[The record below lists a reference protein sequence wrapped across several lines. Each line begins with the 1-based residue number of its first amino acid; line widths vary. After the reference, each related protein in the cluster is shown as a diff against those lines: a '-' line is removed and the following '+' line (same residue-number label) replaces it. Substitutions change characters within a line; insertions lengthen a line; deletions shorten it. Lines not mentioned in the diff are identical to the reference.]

1 MYTKISSGK
10 EHRRHRARRVSVL
23 LVVLALLFTMLPT
36 GLYTVAGAA
45 EATETARPEPTPEPP
60 ADDTTDDPANGTTDD
75 PADGTTDG
83 TTDDPA
89 DGTTDDPADGTTD
102 DPADGTTDD
111 PADDI
116 TDRAAPTATAVTV
129 TCYAAVDGGW
139 KQVGTVQTDK
149 IDSNSTRY
157 YIMAAELDGIY
168 GEYGFSSANY
178 SGELFFPHTDGRNAD
193 TLWADA
199 APKKNTDGAWRI
211 PLSKQGPIYLY
222 YLPGNTVGT
231 PSYFTGSKAKTDP
244 TMLEDNMFYTIT
256 VEDDLNR
263 VYQEPPAP
271 KIAFHGEN
279 VSITLNT
286 VSSMAWD
293 AMDGLTGKP
302 LELGPTKQT
311 ETSVTYTIVEISQPV
326 VFYPHTDTLVIKYE
340 AEPDGWQHKIGQFE
354 PSVQAP
360 QQSAMV
366 KGKKTLLVEPG
377 DGDYTLLAP
386 DVDRIAVTITGA
398 NNHTMFYSFAG
409 WKVVSAAGSPVLPAG
424 TVLTADDLNA
434 YAGSDGVIL
443 LQAVWSGV
451 DSHNRPNTVH
461 FFLHLNGEIRGS
473 VDDGVQWEDQKDYTP
488 ALHTT
493 RMLGADNIPAEYSN
507 KNAEGVVKP
516 LVARATNGDNA
527 YAVDDTIRNM
537 VNNPVQGGRLE
548 DLPNEETIFAYLRA
562 HSDTITMKVDG
573 VKIPAEMLNSDYFQ
587 IRWNMVKFEHSDG
600 WHIDGVLV
608 AKRTRFFVTKTFA
621 GDAEAI
627 KQVRDKFLI
636 TVSHTENGSSVTDFT
651 LVPQPAKE
659 VTEQGKRG
667 YTRYDAE
674 TDTYTWEV
682 PAQQRRDYT
691 IKETGHTLQ
700 GDKWRVN
707 NRYLIRNHPQGLSGG
722 YQDYPEE
729 SGITITAVAY
739 GNDVP
744 NTAVQTVA
752 LQNIYVGI
760 GTLTV
765 KTQDSITGNGLAK
778 VEYKLSR
785 PGGAEVVLYRKP
797 NTTLYSVVQEEGYTE
812 QIADCKIIAD
822 ASGFFTIR
830 LEEGT
835 YTLTETLPTGYFGP
849 GTVQVTVVQNTGG
862 NISYHAE
869 AKALPE
875 GITPSTGSW
884 LQNADADNVVILNV
898 PRMLISVTAR
908 SSWPATGDKLP
919 VTVELWRD
927 GAPLPG
933 DAYTV
938 ELNKENEWQYTWENL
953 PLFTDGTVADYTLR
967 EIEIGDTYRD
977 PGVAEDGF
985 ADYLVT
991 YAKALYRQAEDKEYR
1006 EEHWWQKADGTQC
1019 FAREAL
1025 LVVNNEGIRGEIA
1038 FEKVD
1043 EKGYPL
1049 KGAEFTLYADVECTK
1064 RLATATSDENGDVQF
1079 EDKWPAGTYY
1089 LRETTAP
1096 VGYTAAELTWTVKIA
1111 AGKATVSTPGG
1122 TTVTEV
1128 KNTSRLRLKLRV
1140 LGQLGEEL
1148 PGAVLWV
1155 TRDNGSPMLYKTDEA
1170 GAALLEQMPA
1180 GDYIIQLAGTPT
1192 GYVPEDSAPNLKA
1205 EYGTLTYL
1213 DTANTAWQL
1222 EQCEGEEYTYLLTLK
1237 LKELHILPSTGGTGT
1252 VPFTLAGA
1260 ALMAVAVLLPS
1271 RKKVK

>member
-1 MYTKISSGK
+1 MHTKISSGK

-45 EATETARPEPTPEPP
+45 EATETAPPEPIPEPIPEPTPEPP
-60 ADDTTDDPANGTTDD
+60 ADD
-75 PADGTTDG
+75 
-83 TTDDPA
+83 
-89 DGTTDDPADGTTD
+89 TTD

-129 TCYAAVDGGW
+129 TCYAAVDGDW

-149 IDSNSTRY
+149 IDSDSTRY

-168 GEYGFSSANY
+168 GEYGFSSAEY
-178 SGELFFPHTDGRNAD
+178 KGELFFPHTDNNGID
-193 TLWADA
+193 KLWADA
-199 APKKNTDGAWRI
+199 LPQKNTDGTWRI
-211 PLSKQGPIYLY
+211 PLSTQGPIYLY
-222 YLPGNTVGT
+222 YLPGNTVGS
-231 PSYFTGSKAKTDP
+231 PGYFDSSKSKTDAA
-244 TMLEDNMFYTIT
+244 MLAANMFYTVQ

-302 LELGPTKQT
+302 LKLEPTKQT

-386 DVDRIAVTITGA
+386 DIDRIEVKLTGEKA
-398 NNHTMFYSFAG
+398 NDRSLFYSFLG
-409 WKVVSAAGSPVLPAG
+409 WRVANITEEVLLQPG
-424 TVLTADDLNA
+424 TKLTAADLQH
-434 YAGSDGVIL
+434 YTGSDGEVTL
-443 LQAVWSGV
+443 RAKWSGE
-451 DSHNRPNTVH
+451 DKLKRPITTY

-573 VKIPAEMLNSDYFQ
+573 VEIPAEMLNSDYFQ

-608 AKRTRFFVTKTFA
+608 AKRTRFFVAKTFA

-651 LVPQPAKE
+651 LVPQPAKA
-659 VTEQGKRG
+659 VTEQGKLG

-674 TDTYTWEV
+674 ADTYTWEV

-729 SGITITAVAY
+729 SGITITAAAY

-835 YTLTETLPTGYFGP
+835 YTLTEVLPTGYFGP
-849 GTVQVTVVQNTGG
+849 GTVQVTVAQNTGG

-927 GAPLPG
+927 GAPLTG

-1049 KGAEFTLYADVECTK
+1049 KGAEFTLYADAECTK

-1111 AGKATVSTPGG
+1111 AGKATISTPGG

-1128 KNTSRLRLKLRV
+1128 KNTSRLRLKLKV
-1140 LGQLGEEL
+1140 LGPLGEEL
-1148 PGAVLWV
+1148 PGAVLRV
-1155 TRDNGSPMLYKTDEA
+1155 TRDNGSPMLYKTNEA

-1260 ALMAVAVLLPS
+1260 ALMAVAVLLPG

>member
-1 MYTKISSGK
+1 MHTKISSGK
-10 EHRRHRARRVSVL
+10 EHRRHRARRASVL

-36 GLYTVAGAA
+36 GLYTVADAAPAEEEPALVPAPEEALPEPEDSMTKEEETDEQPA
-45 EATETARPEPTPEPP
+45 EAQP
-60 ADDTTDDPANGTTDD
+60 AEDKA
-75 PADGTTDG
+75 
-83 TTDDPA
+83 
-89 DGTTDDPADGTTD
+89 
-102 DPADGTTDD
+102 
-111 PADDI
+111 
-116 TDRAAPTATAVTV
+116 RAAAATVE
-129 TCYAAVDGGW
+129 CYAARDGIW
-139 KQVGTVQTDK
+139 YPVTTVQTAAQYADGSGK
-149 IDSNSTRY
+149 LRY
-157 YIMAAELDGIY
+157 YITAAELEEVY
-168 GEYGFSSANY
+168 GAYGFKAANY
-178 SGELFFPHTDGRNAD
+178 HGERFFPHTDSYDPNKM
-193 TLWADA
+193 WADA
-199 APKKNTDGAWRI
+199 APIKSEDGGWQI
-211 PLSKQGPIYLY
+211 PLSHRTEIRLY
-222 YLPGNTVGT
+222 YLPANKEGAE
-231 PSYFTGSKAKTDP
+231 SYFLDKKELSNETLLA
-244 TMLEDNMFYTIT
+244 ENMFYTVT

-293 AMDGLTGKP
+293 AMDGLTGTH
-302 LELGPTKQT
+302 LELEPTKQT
-311 ETSVTYTIVEISQPV
+311 ETSVTYTIEKISQPV

-386 DVDRIAVTITGA
+386 DIDRIEVKLTGEKA
-398 NNHTMFYSFAG
+398 NNRSLFYSFLG
-409 WKVVSAAGSPVLPAG
+409 WRVANITEEVLLQPG
-424 TVLTADDLNA
+424 TKLTAADLQH
-434 YAGSDGVIL
+434 YTGSDGEVTL
-443 LQAVWSGV
+443 RAKWSGE
-451 DSHNRPNTVH
+451 DKLKRPITTH

-488 ALHTT
+488 ALYTI

-573 VKIPAEMLNSDYFQ
+573 VEIPAEMLNSDYFQ

-651 LVPQPAKE
+651 LVPQPAKA
-659 VTEQGKRG
+659 VTEQGKLG

-674 TDTYTWEV
+674 ADTYTWEV

-1019 FAREAL
+1019 FAWEAL

-1049 KGAEFTLYADVECTK
+1049 KGAEFTLYADAECTK

-1111 AGKATVSTPGG
+1111 AGKATISTPGG

-1128 KNTSRLRLKLRV
+1128 KNTSRLRLKLKV
-1140 LGQLGEEL
+1140 LGPLGEEL
-1148 PGAVLWV
+1148 PGAVLRV
-1155 TRDNGSPMLYKTDEA
+1155 TRDNGSPMLYKTNEA

-1260 ALMAVAVLLPS
+1260 ALMAVAVLLPG

>member
-1 MYTKISSGK
+1 MHTKISSGK
-10 EHRRHRARRVSVL
+10 EHRRHRARRASVL

-36 GLYTVAGAA
+36 GLYTVADAAPAEEEPALVPAPEEALPEPEDSMTKEEETDEQPA
-45 EATETARPEPTPEPP
+45 EAQP
-60 ADDTTDDPANGTTDD
+60 AEDKA
-75 PADGTTDG
+75 
-83 TTDDPA
+83 
-89 DGTTDDPADGTTD
+89 
-102 DPADGTTDD
+102 
-111 PADDI
+111 
-116 TDRAAPTATAVTV
+116 RAAAATVE
-129 TCYAAVDGGW
+129 CYAARDGIW
-139 KQVGTVQTDK
+139 YPVTTVQTAAQYADGSGK
-149 IDSNSTRY
+149 LRY
-157 YIMAAELDGIY
+157 YITAAELEEVY
-168 GEYGFSSANY
+168 GAYGFKAANY
-178 SGELFFPHTDGRNAD
+178 HGERFFPHTDSYDPNKM
-193 TLWADA
+193 WAGA
-199 APKKNTDGAWRI
+199 APIKSEDGGWQI
-211 PLSKQGPIYLY
+211 PLSHRTEIRLY
-222 YLPGNTVGT
+222 YLPANKEGAE
-231 PSYFTGSKAKTDP
+231 SYFLDKKELSNETLLA
-244 TMLEDNMFYTIT
+244 ENMFYTVT

-293 AMDGLTGKP
+293 AMDGLTGTH
-302 LELGPTKQT
+302 LELEPTKQT
-311 ETSVTYTIVEISQPV
+311 ETSVTYTIEKISQPV

-386 DVDRIAVTITGA
+386 DIDRIEVKLTGEKA
-398 NNHTMFYSFAG
+398 NNRSLFYSFLG
-409 WKVVSAAGSPVLPAG
+409 WRVANITEEVLLQPG
-424 TVLTADDLNA
+424 TKLTAADLQH
-434 YAGSDGVIL
+434 YTGSDGEVTL
-443 LQAVWSGV
+443 RAKWSGE
-451 DSHNRPNTVH
+451 DKLKRPITTH

-488 ALHTT
+488 ALYTI

-573 VKIPAEMLNSDYFQ
+573 VEIPAEMLNSDYFQ

-608 AKRTRFFVTKTFA
+608 AKRARFFVAKTFA

-651 LVPQPAKE
+651 LVPQPAKA
-659 VTEQGKRG
+659 VTEQGKLG

-674 TDTYTWEV
+674 ADTYTWEV

-729 SGITITAVAY
+729 SGITITAAAY

-835 YTLTETLPTGYFGP
+835 YTLTEVLPTGYFGP
-849 GTVQVTVVQNTGG
+849 GTVQVTVAQNTGG

-927 GAPLPG
+927 GAPLTG

-1049 KGAEFTLYADVECTK
+1049 KGAEFTLYADAECTK

-1111 AGKATVSTPGG
+1111 AGKATISTPGG

-1128 KNTSRLRLKLRV
+1128 KNTSRLRLKLKV
-1140 LGQLGEEL
+1140 LGPLGEEL
-1148 PGAVLWV
+1148 PGAVLRV
-1155 TRDNGSPMLYKTDEA
+1155 TRDNGSPMLYKTNEA

-1222 EQCEGEEYTYLLTLK
+1222 EQCKGEEYTYLLTLE
-1237 LKELHILPSTGGTGT
+1237 LKELHILPSTGGAGT

-1260 ALMAVAVLLPS
+1260 ALMAVAVLLPG

>member
-1 MYTKISSGK
+1 MHTKISSGK
-10 EHRRHRARRVSVL
+10 EHRRHRARRASVL

-36 GLYTVAGAA
+36 GLYTVADAAPAEEEPALVPAPEEALPEPEDSMTKEEETDEQPA
-45 EATETARPEPTPEPP
+45 EAQP
-60 ADDTTDDPANGTTDD
+60 AEDKA
-75 PADGTTDG
+75 
-83 TTDDPA
+83 
-89 DGTTDDPADGTTD
+89 
-102 DPADGTTDD
+102 
-111 PADDI
+111 
-116 TDRAAPTATAVTV
+116 RAAAATVE
-129 TCYAAVDGGW
+129 CYAARDGIW
-139 KQVGTVQTDK
+139 YPVTTVQTAAQYADGSGK
-149 IDSNSTRY
+149 LRY
-157 YIMAAELDGIY
+157 YITAAELEEVY
-168 GEYGFSSANY
+168 GAYGFKAANY
-178 SGELFFPHTDGRNAD
+178 HGERFFPHTDSYDPNKM
-193 TLWADA
+193 WAGA
-199 APKKNTDGAWRI
+199 APIKSEDGGWQI
-211 PLSKQGPIYLY
+211 PLSHRTEIRLY
-222 YLPGNTVGT
+222 YLPANKEGAE
-231 PSYFTGSKAKTDP
+231 SYFLDKKELSNETLLA
-244 TMLEDNMFYTIT
+244 ENMFYTVT

-293 AMDGLTGKP
+293 AMDGLTGTH
-302 LELGPTKQT
+302 LELEPTKQT
-311 ETSVTYTIVEISQPV
+311 ETSVTYTIEKISQPV

-386 DVDRIAVTITGA
+386 DIDRIEVKLTGEKA
-398 NNHTMFYSFAG
+398 NNRSLFYSFLG
-409 WKVVSAAGSPVLPAG
+409 WRVANITEEVLLQPG
-424 TVLTADDLNA
+424 TKLTAADLQH
-434 YAGSDGVIL
+434 YTGSDGEVTL
-443 LQAVWSGV
+443 RAKWSGE
-451 DSHNRPNTVH
+451 DKLKRPITTH

-488 ALHTT
+488 ALYTI

-573 VKIPAEMLNSDYFQ
+573 VEIPAEMLNSDYFQ

-608 AKRTRFFVTKTFA
+608 AKRTRFFVAKTFA

-651 LVPQPAKE
+651 LVPQPAKA
-659 VTEQGKRG
+659 VTEQGKLG

-674 TDTYTWEV
+674 ADTYTWEV

-729 SGITITAVAY
+729 SGITITAAAY

-835 YTLTETLPTGYFGP
+835 YTLTEVLPTGYFGP
-849 GTVQVTVVQNTGG
+849 GTVQVTVAQNTGG

-927 GAPLPG
+927 GAPLTG

-1049 KGAEFTLYADVECTK
+1049 KGAEFTLYADAECTK

-1111 AGKATVSTPGG
+1111 AGKATISTPGG

-1128 KNTSRLRLKLRV
+1128 KNTSRLRLKLKV
-1140 LGQLGEEL
+1140 LGPLGEEL
-1148 PGAVLWV
+1148 PGAVLRV
-1155 TRDNGSPMLYKTDEA
+1155 TRDNGSPMLYKTNEA

-1260 ALMAVAVLLPS
+1260 ALMAVAVLLPG

>member
-1 MYTKISSGK
+1 MHTKISSGK

-36 GLYTVAGAA
+36 GLYTVADAAPAEEEPALVPAPEEALPEPEDSMTKEEETDEQPA
-45 EATETARPEPTPEPP
+45 EAQP
-60 ADDTTDDPANGTTDD
+60 AEDKA
-75 PADGTTDG
+75 
-83 TTDDPA
+83 
-89 DGTTDDPADGTTD
+89 
-102 DPADGTTDD
+102 
-111 PADDI
+111 
-116 TDRAAPTATAVTV
+116 RAAAATVE
-129 TCYAAVDGGW
+129 CYAARDGIW
-139 KQVGTVQTDK
+139 YPVTTVQTAAQYADGSGK
-149 IDSNSTRY
+149 LRY
-157 YIMAAELDGIY
+157 YITAAELEEVY
-168 GEYGFSSANY
+168 GAYGFKAANY
-178 SGELFFPHTDGRNAD
+178 HGERFFPHTDSYDPNKM
-193 TLWADA
+193 WAGA
-199 APKKNTDGAWRI
+199 APIKSEDGGWQI
-211 PLSKQGPIYLY
+211 PLSHRTEIRLY
-222 YLPGNTVGT
+222 YLPANKEGAE
-231 PSYFTGSKAKTDP
+231 SYFLDKKELSNETLLA
-244 TMLEDNMFYTIT
+244 ENMFYTVT

-293 AMDGLTGKP
+293 AMDGLTGTH
-302 LELGPTKQT
+302 LELEPTKQT
-311 ETSVTYTIVEISQPV
+311 ETSVTYTIEKISQPV

-386 DVDRIAVTITGA
+386 DIDRIEVKLTGEKA
-398 NNHTMFYSFAG
+398 NNRSLFYSFLG
-409 WKVVSAAGSPVLPAG
+409 WRVANITEEVLLQPG
-424 TVLTADDLNA
+424 TKLTAADLQH
-434 YAGSDGVIL
+434 YTGSDGEVTL
-443 LQAVWSGV
+443 RAKWSGE
-451 DSHNRPNTVH
+451 DKLKRPITTH

-488 ALHTT
+488 ALYTI

-573 VKIPAEMLNSDYFQ
+573 VEIPAEMLNSDYFQ

-651 LVPQPAKE
+651 LVPQPAKA
-659 VTEQGKRG
+659 VTEQGKLG

-674 TDTYTWEV
+674 ADTYTWEV

-1049 KGAEFTLYADVECTK
+1049 KGAEFTLYADAECTK

-1111 AGKATVSTPGG
+1111 AGKATISTPGG

-1128 KNTSRLRLKLRV
+1128 KNTSRLRQKLKV
-1140 LGQLGEEL
+1140 LGPLGEEL
-1148 PGAVLWV
+1148 PGAVLRV
-1155 TRDNGSPMLYKTDEA
+1155 TRDNGSPMLYKTNEA

-1260 ALMAVAVLLPS
+1260 ALMAVAVLLPG

>member
-1 MYTKISSGK
+1 MHTKISSGK
-10 EHRRHRARRVSVL
+10 EHRRHRARRASVL

-36 GLYTVAGAA
+36 GLYTVADAAPAEEEPALVPAPEEALPEPEDSMTKEEETDEQPA
-45 EATETARPEPTPEPP
+45 EAQP
-60 ADDTTDDPANGTTDD
+60 AEDKA
-75 PADGTTDG
+75 
-83 TTDDPA
+83 
-89 DGTTDDPADGTTD
+89 
-102 DPADGTTDD
+102 
-111 PADDI
+111 
-116 TDRAAPTATAVTV
+116 RAAAATVE
-129 TCYAAVDGGW
+129 CYAARDGIW
-139 KQVGTVQTDK
+139 YPVTTVQTAAQYADGSGK
-149 IDSNSTRY
+149 LRY
-157 YIMAAELDGIY
+157 YITAAELEEVY
-168 GEYGFSSANY
+168 GAYGFKAANY
-178 SGELFFPHTDGRNAD
+178 HGERFFPHTDSYDPNKM
-193 TLWADA
+193 WAGA
-199 APKKNTDGAWRI
+199 APIKSEDGGWQI
-211 PLSKQGPIYLY
+211 PLSHRTEIRLY
-222 YLPGNTVGT
+222 YLPANKEGAE
-231 PSYFTGSKAKTDP
+231 SYFLDKKELSNETLLA
-244 TMLEDNMFYTIT
+244 ENMFYTVT

-293 AMDGLTGKP
+293 AMDGLTGTH
-302 LELGPTKQT
+302 LELEPTKQT
-311 ETSVTYTIVEISQPV
+311 ETSVTYTIEKISQPV

-386 DVDRIAVTITGA
+386 DIDRIEVKLTGEKA
-398 NNHTMFYSFAG
+398 NNRSLFYSFLG
-409 WKVVSAAGSPVLPAG
+409 WRVANITEEVLLQPG
-424 TVLTADDLNA
+424 TKLTAADLQH
-434 YAGSDGVIL
+434 YTGSDGEVTL
-443 LQAVWSGV
+443 RAKWSGE
-451 DSHNRPNTVH
+451 DKLKRPITTH

-488 ALHTT
+488 ALYTI

-573 VKIPAEMLNSDYFQ
+573 VEIPAEMLNSDYFQ

-651 LVPQPAKE
+651 LVPQPAKA
-659 VTEQGKRG
+659 VTEQGKLG

-674 TDTYTWEV
+674 ADTYTWEV

-1049 KGAEFTLYADVECTK
+1049 KGAEFTLYADAECTK

-1111 AGKATVSTPGG
+1111 AGKATISTPGG

-1128 KNTSRLRLKLRV
+1128 KNTSRLRLKLKV
-1140 LGQLGEEL
+1140 LGPLGEEL
-1148 PGAVLWV
+1148 PGAVLRV
-1155 TRDNGSPMLYKTDEA
+1155 TRDNGSPMLYKTNEA

-1205 EYGTLTYL
+1205 KYGTLTYL

-1260 ALMAVAVLLPS
+1260 ALMAVAVLLPG

>member
-1 MYTKISSGK
+1 MHTKISSGK
-10 EHRRHRARRVSVL
+10 EHRRHRVRRVSVL

-36 GLYTVAGAA
+36 GLYTVADAAPAEEEPALVPAPKEALPEPEDSMTKEEETDEQPA
-45 EATETARPEPTPEPP
+45 EAQP
-60 ADDTTDDPANGTTDD
+60 AEDKA
-75 PADGTTDG
+75 
-83 TTDDPA
+83 
-89 DGTTDDPADGTTD
+89 
-102 DPADGTTDD
+102 
-111 PADDI
+111 
-116 TDRAAPTATAVTV
+116 RAAAATVE
-129 TCYAAVDGGW
+129 CYAARDGIW
-139 KQVGTVQTDK
+139 YPVTTVQTAAQYADGSGK
-149 IDSNSTRY
+149 LRY
-157 YIMAAELDGIY
+157 YITAAELEEVY
-168 GEYGFSSANY
+168 GAYGFKAANY
-178 SGELFFPHTDGRNAD
+178 HGERFFPHTDSYDPNKM
-193 TLWADA
+193 WAGA
-199 APKKNTDGAWRI
+199 APIKSEDGGWQI
-211 PLSKQGPIYLY
+211 PLSHRTEIRLY
-222 YLPGNTVGT
+222 YLPANKEGAE
-231 PSYFTGSKAKTDP
+231 SYFLDKKELSNETLLA
-244 TMLEDNMFYTIT
+244 ENMFYTVT

-293 AMDGLTGKP
+293 AMDGLTGTH
-302 LELGPTKQT
+302 LELEPTKQT
-311 ETSVTYTIVEISQPV
+311 ETSVTYTIEKISQPV

-386 DVDRIAVTITGA
+386 DIDRIEVKLTGEKA
-398 NNHTMFYSFAG
+398 NNRSLFYSFLG
-409 WKVVSAAGSPVLPAG
+409 WRVANITEEVLLQPG
-424 TVLTADDLNA
+424 TKLTAADLQH
-434 YAGSDGVIL
+434 YTGSDGEVTL
-443 LQAVWSGV
+443 RAKWSGE
-451 DSHNRPNTVH
+451 DKLKRPITTH

-488 ALHTT
+488 ALYTI

-573 VKIPAEMLNSDYFQ
+573 VEIPAEMLNSDYFQ

-651 LVPQPAKE
+651 LVPQPAKA
-659 VTEQGKRG
+659 VTEQGKLG

-674 TDTYTWEV
+674 ADTYTWEV

-1049 KGAEFTLYADVECTK
+1049 KGAEFTLYADAECTK

-1111 AGKATVSTPGG
+1111 AGKATISTPGG

-1128 KNTSRLRLKLRV
+1128 KNTSRLRLKLKV
-1140 LGQLGEEL
+1140 LGPLGEEL
-1148 PGAVLWV
+1148 PGAVLRV
-1155 TRDNGSPMLYKTDEA
+1155 TRDNGSPMLYKTNEA

-1237 LKELHILPSTGGTGT
+1237 LKELHILPSTGGAGT

-1260 ALMAVAVLLPS
+1260 ALMAVAVLLPG

>member
-1 MYTKISSGK
+1 MHTKISSGK
-10 EHRRHRARRVSVL
+10 EHRRHRARRASVL

-36 GLYTVAGAA
+36 GLYTVADAAPAEEEPALVPAPEEALPEPEDSMTKEEETDEQPA
-45 EATETARPEPTPEPP
+45 EAQP
-60 ADDTTDDPANGTTDD
+60 AEDKA
-75 PADGTTDG
+75 
-83 TTDDPA
+83 
-89 DGTTDDPADGTTD
+89 
-102 DPADGTTDD
+102 
-111 PADDI
+111 
-116 TDRAAPTATAVTV
+116 RAAAATVE
-129 TCYAAVDGGW
+129 CYAARDGIW
-139 KQVGTVQTDK
+139 YPVTTVQTAAQYADGSGK
-149 IDSNSTRY
+149 LRY
-157 YIMAAELDGIY
+157 YITAAELEEVY
-168 GEYGFSSANY
+168 GAYGFKAANY
-178 SGELFFPHTDGRNAD
+178 HGERFFPHTDSYDPNNM
-193 TLWADA
+193 WADA
-199 APKKNTDGAWRI
+199 APIKSEDGGWQI
-211 PLSKQGPIYLY
+211 PLSHRTEIRLY
-222 YLPGNTVGT
+222 YLPANEEGAE
-231 PSYFTGSKAKTDP
+231 SYFLDKKELSDETLLA
-244 TMLEDNMFYTIT
+244 ENMFYTVT

-293 AMDGLTGKP
+293 AMDGLTGTH
-302 LELGPTKQT
+302 LELEPTKQT
-311 ETSVTYTIVEISQPV
+311 ETSVTYTIEKISQPV

-386 DVDRIAVTITGA
+386 DIDRIEVKLTGEKA
-398 NNHTMFYSFAG
+398 NNRSLFYSFLG
-409 WKVVSAAGSPVLPAG
+409 WRVANITEEVLLQPG
-424 TVLTADDLNA
+424 TKLTAADLQH
-434 YAGSDGVIL
+434 YTGSDGEVTL
-443 LQAVWSGV
+443 RAKWSGE
-451 DSHNRPNTVH
+451 DKLKRPITTH

-488 ALHTT
+488 ALYTI

-573 VKIPAEMLNSDYFQ
+573 VEIPAEMLNSDYFQ

-651 LVPQPAKE
+651 LVPQPAKA
-659 VTEQGKRG
+659 VTEQGKLG

-674 TDTYTWEV
+674 ADTYTWEV

-927 GAPLPG
+927 GAPLTG

-1049 KGAEFTLYADVECTK
+1049 KGAEFTLYADAECTK

-1111 AGKATVSTPGG
+1111 AGKATISTPGG

-1128 KNTSRLRLKLRV
+1128 KNTSRLRLKLKV
-1140 LGQLGEEL
+1140 LGPLGEEL
-1148 PGAVLWV
+1148 PGAVLRV
-1155 TRDNGSPMLYKTDEA
+1155 TRDNGSPMLYKTNEA

-1237 LKELHILPSTGGTGT
+1237 LKELHILPSTGGAGT

-1260 ALMAVAVLLPS
+1260 ALMAVAVLLPG

>member
-1 MYTKISSGK
+1 MHTKISSGK
-10 EHRRHRARRVSVL
+10 EHRQHRARRVSVL

-36 GLYTVAGAA
+36 GLYTVADAAPAEEEPALVPAPEEALPEPEDSMTKEEEMDEQPA
-45 EATETARPEPTPEPP
+45 EAQP
-60 ADDTTDDPANGTTDD
+60 AEDKA
-75 PADGTTDG
+75 
-83 TTDDPA
+83 
-89 DGTTDDPADGTTD
+89 
-102 DPADGTTDD
+102 
-111 PADDI
+111 
-116 TDRAAPTATAVTV
+116 RAAAATVE
-129 TCYAAVDGGW
+129 CYAARDGIW
-139 KQVGTVQTDK
+139 YPVTTVQTAAQYTDGSGK
-149 IDSNSTRY
+149 LRY
-157 YIMAAELDGIY
+157 YITAAELEEVY
-168 GEYGFSSANY
+168 GAYGFKAANY
-178 SGELFFPHTDGRNAD
+178 HGERFFPHTDSYDPNKM
-193 TLWADA
+193 WAGA
-199 APKKNTDGAWRI
+199 APIKSEDGGWQI
-211 PLSKQGPIYLY
+211 PLSHRTEIRLY
-222 YLPGNTVGT
+222 YLPANKEGAE
-231 PSYFTGSKAKTDP
+231 SYFLDKKELSNETLLA
-244 TMLEDNMFYTIT
+244 ENMFYTVT

-293 AMDGLTGKP
+293 AMDGLTGTH
-302 LELGPTKQT
+302 LELEPTKQT
-311 ETSVTYTIVEISQPV
+311 ETSVTYTIEKISQPV

-386 DVDRIAVTITGA
+386 DIDRIEVKLTGEKA
-398 NNHTMFYSFAG
+398 NNRSLFYSFLG
-409 WKVVSAAGSPVLPAG
+409 WRVANITEEVLLQPG
-424 TVLTADDLNA
+424 TKLTAADLQH
-434 YAGSDGVIL
+434 YTGSDGEVTL
-443 LQAVWSGV
+443 RAKWSGE
-451 DSHNRPNTVH
+451 DKLKRPITTH

-516 LVARATNGDNA
+516 LAARATNGDNA

-573 VKIPAEMLNSDYFQ
+573 VEIPAEMLNSDYFQ

-608 AKRTRFFVTKTFA
+608 AKRARFFVAKTFA

-651 LVPQPAKE
+651 LVPQPAKA
-659 VTEQGKRG
+659 VTEQGKLG

-674 TDTYTWEV
+674 ADTYTWEV

-729 SGITITAVAY
+729 SGITITAAAY

-835 YTLTETLPTGYFGP
+835 YTLTEVLPTGYFGP
-849 GTVQVTVVQNTGG
+849 GTVQVTVAQNTGG

-927 GAPLPG
+927 GAPLTG

-1049 KGAEFTLYADVECTK
+1049 KGAEFTLYADAECTK

-1111 AGKATVSTPGG
+1111 AGKATISTPGG

-1128 KNTSRLRLKLRV
+1128 KNTSRLRLKLKV
-1140 LGQLGEEL
+1140 LGPLGEEL
-1148 PGAVLWV
+1148 PGAVLRV
-1155 TRDNGSPMLYKTDEA
+1155 TRDNGSPMLYKTNEA

-1260 ALMAVAVLLPS
+1260 ALMAVAVLLPG

>member
-1 MYTKISSGK
+1 MHTKISSGK
-10 EHRRHRARRVSVL
+10 EHRRRRARRASAL
-23 LVVLALLFTMLPT
+23 MVVLALLFTMVPT
-36 GLYTVAGAA
+36 GFATVAGAA
-45 EATETARPEPTPEPP
+45 EATETAPSEPPAAPPEPTPEPTPEPP
-60 ADDTTDDPANGTTDD
+60 TDD
-75 PADGTTDG
+75 PADDPADDP
-83 TTDDPA
+83 TDDPA
-89 DGTTDDPADGTTD
+89 DDPTDDATDDPA
-102 DPADGTTDD
+102 DD

-116 TDRAAPTATAVTV
+116 TDRAAPTATAVAV
-129 TCYAAVDGGW
+129 TCYAAVDGNW
-139 KQVGTVQTDK
+139 KQVGTVQTDQ
-149 IDSNSTRY
+149 IDSSGRY
-157 YIMAAELDGIY
+157 YIMAAALDGIY
-168 GEYGFSSANY
+168 GEYGFSSAEY
-178 SGELFFPHTDGRNAD
+178 KGERFFPHTDDNSINK
-193 TLWADA
+193 LWADA
-199 APKKNTDGAWRI
+199 VPQQNTDGTWRI
-211 PLSKQGPIYLY
+211 PLSRRGPIYLY
-222 YLPGNTVGT
+222 YLPGNTVGS
-231 PSYFTGSKAKTDP
+231 PGYFDSSKSKTDAA
-244 TMLEDNMFYTIT
+244 MLAANMFYTVQ

-302 LELGPTKQT
+302 LKLEPTKQT

-386 DVDRIAVTITGA
+386 DIDRIEVKLTGEKA
-398 NNHTMFYSFAG
+398 NDRSLFYSFLG
-409 WKVVSAAGSPVLPAG
+409 WRVANITEEVLLQPG
-424 TVLTADDLNA
+424 TKLTAADLQH
-434 YAGSDGVIL
+434 YTGSDGEVTL
-443 LQAVWSGV
+443 RAKWSGE
-451 DSHNRPNTVH
+451 DKLKRPITTY

-573 VKIPAEMLNSDYFQ
+573 VEIPAEMLNSDYFQ

-608 AKRTRFFVTKTFA
+608 AKRTRFFVAKTFA

-651 LVPQPAKE
+651 LVPQPAKA
-659 VTEQGKRG
+659 VTEQGKLG

-674 TDTYTWEV
+674 ADTYTWEV
-682 PAQQRRDYT
+682 PAQQRWDYT

-729 SGITITAVAY
+729 SGITITAAAY

-835 YTLTETLPTGYFGP
+835 YTLTEVLPTGYFGP
-849 GTVQVTVVQNTGG
+849 GTVQVTVAQNTGG

-927 GAPLPG
+927 GAPLTG

-1049 KGAEFTLYADVECTK
+1049 KGAEFTLYADAECTK

-1111 AGKATVSTPGG
+1111 AGKATISTPGG
-1122 TTVTEV
+1122 TTVTEG
-1128 KNTSRLRLKLRV
+1128 KNTSRLRLKLKV
-1140 LGQLGEEL
+1140 LGPLGEEL
-1148 PGAVLWV
+1148 PGAVLRV
-1155 TRDNGSPMLYKTDEA
+1155 TRDNGSPMLYKTNEA

-1260 ALMAVAVLLPS
+1260 ALMAVAVLLPG

>member
-1 MYTKISSGK
+1 MHTKISSGK
-10 EHRRHRARRVSVL
+10 EHRRHRARRASVL

-36 GLYTVAGAA
+36 GLYTVADAAPAEEEPALVPAPEEALPEPEDSMTKEEETDEQPA
-45 EATETARPEPTPEPP
+45 EAQP
-60 ADDTTDDPANGTTDD
+60 AEDKA
-75 PADGTTDG
+75 
-83 TTDDPA
+83 
-89 DGTTDDPADGTTD
+89 
-102 DPADGTTDD
+102 
-111 PADDI
+111 
-116 TDRAAPTATAVTV
+116 RAAAATVE
-129 TCYAAVDGGW
+129 CYAARDGIW
-139 KQVGTVQTDK
+139 YPVTTVQTGAQYADGSGK
-149 IDSNSTRY
+149 LRY
-157 YIMAAELDGIY
+157 YITAAELEEVY
-168 GEYGFSSANY
+168 GAYGFKAANY
-178 SGELFFPHTDGRNAD
+178 HGERFFPHTDSYDPNKM
-193 TLWADA
+193 WAGA
-199 APKKNTDGAWRI
+199 APIKSEDGGWQI
-211 PLSKQGPIYLY
+211 PLSHRTEIRLY
-222 YLPGNTVGT
+222 YLPANKEGAE
-231 PSYFTGSKAKTDP
+231 SYFLDKKELSNETLLA
-244 TMLEDNMFYTIT
+244 ENMFYTVT

-293 AMDGLTGKP
+293 AMDGLTGTH
-302 LELGPTKQT
+302 LELEPTKQT
-311 ETSVTYTIVEISQPV
+311 ETSVTYTIEKISQPV

-386 DVDRIAVTITGA
+386 DIDRIEVKLTGEKA
-398 NNHTMFYSFAG
+398 NNRSLFYSFLG
-409 WKVVSAAGSPVLPAG
+409 WRVANITEEVLLQPG
-424 TVLTADDLNA
+424 TKLTAADLQH
-434 YAGSDGVIL
+434 YTGSDGEVTL
-443 LQAVWSGV
+443 RAKWSGE
-451 DSHNRPNTVH
+451 DKLKRPITTH

-488 ALHTT
+488 ALYTI

-573 VKIPAEMLNSDYFQ
+573 VEIPAEMLNSDYFQ

-651 LVPQPAKE
+651 LVPQPAKA
-659 VTEQGKRG
+659 VTEQGKLG

-674 TDTYTWEV
+674 ADTYTWEV

-729 SGITITAVAY
+729 SGITITAAAY

-835 YTLTETLPTGYFGP
+835 YTLTEVLPTGYFGP
-849 GTVQVTVVQNTGG
+849 GTVQVTVAQNTGG

-927 GAPLPG
+927 GAPLTG

-1049 KGAEFTLYADVECTK
+1049 KGAEFTLYADAECTK

-1111 AGKATVSTPGG
+1111 AGKATISTPGG

-1128 KNTSRLRLKLRV
+1128 KNTSRLRLKLKV
-1140 LGQLGEEL
+1140 LGPLGEEL
-1148 PGAVLWV
+1148 PGAVLRV
-1155 TRDNGSPMLYKTDEA
+1155 TRDNGSPMLYKTNEA
-1170 GAALLEQMPA
+1170 SAALLEQMPA

-1222 EQCEGEEYTYLLTLK
+1222 EQCKGEEYTYLLTLE

-1260 ALMAVAVLLPS
+1260 ALMAVAVLLPG

>member
-1 MYTKISSGK
+1 MHTKISSGK

-36 GLYTVAGAA
+36 GLYTVADAAPAEEEPALVPAPEEALPEPEDSMTKEEETDEQPA
-45 EATETARPEPTPEPP
+45 EAQP
-60 ADDTTDDPANGTTDD
+60 AEDKA
-75 PADGTTDG
+75 
-83 TTDDPA
+83 
-89 DGTTDDPADGTTD
+89 
-102 DPADGTTDD
+102 
-111 PADDI
+111 
-116 TDRAAPTATAVTV
+116 RAAAATVE
-129 TCYAAVDGGW
+129 CYAARDGIW
-139 KQVGTVQTDK
+139 YPVTTVQTTAQYTDGSGK
-149 IDSNSTRY
+149 LRY
-157 YIMAAELDGIY
+157 YITAAELEEVY
-168 GEYGFSSANY
+168 SVYGFKAANY
-178 SGELFFPHTDGRNAD
+178 HGERFFPHTDSYDPNKM
-193 TLWADA
+193 WADA
-199 APKKNTDGAWRI
+199 APIKSEDGGWQI
-211 PLSKQGPIYLY
+211 PLSHRTEIWLY
-222 YLPGNTVGT
+222 YLPANEEGAE
-231 PSYFTGSKAKTDP
+231 SYFLDKKELSDETLLA
-244 TMLEDNMFYTIT
+244 ENMFYTVT
-256 VEDDLNR
+256 VKDDLNR

-293 AMDGLTGKP
+293 AMDGLTGTH
-302 LELGPTKQT
+302 LELEPTKQT
-311 ETSVTYTIVEISQPV
+311 ETSVTYTIGEISQPV

-386 DVDRIAVTITGA
+386 DIDRIEVKLTGEKA
-398 NNHTMFYSFAG
+398 NNRSLFYSFLG
-409 WKVVSAAGSPVLPAG
+409 WRVANITEEVLLQPG
-424 TVLTADDLNA
+424 TKLTAADLQH
-434 YAGSDGVIL
+434 YTGSDGEVTL
-443 LQAVWSGV
+443 RAKWSGE
-451 DSHNRPNTVH
+451 DKLKRPITTH

-488 ALHTT
+488 ALYTT

-537 VNNPVQGGRLE
+537 VNNPVQDGRLE

-573 VKIPAEMLNSDYFQ
+573 VEIPAEMLNSDYFQ

-651 LVPQPAKE
+651 LVPQPAKA
-659 VTEQGKRG
+659 VTEQGKLG

-674 TDTYTWEV
+674 ADTYTWEV

-752 LQNIYVGI
+752 LQNRYVGI

-785 PGGAEVVLYRKP
+785 PDGAEVALYRKP

-849 GTVQVTVVQNTGG
+849 GTVQVTVAQNTGG

-1049 KGAEFTLYADVECTK
+1049 KGTEFTLYADAECTK

-1111 AGKATVSTPGG
+1111 AGKATISTPGG

-1128 KNTSRLRLKLRV
+1128 KNTSRLRLKLKV
-1140 LGQLGEEL
+1140 LGPLGEEL
-1148 PGAVLWV
+1148 PGAVLRV
-1155 TRDNGSPMLYKTDEA
+1155 TRDNGSPMLYKTNEA

-1205 EYGTLTYL
+1205 EYGTLTCL

-1222 EQCEGEEYTYLLTLK
+1222 EQREGEEYTYLLTLE

-1260 ALMAVAVLLPS
+1260 ALMAVAVLLPG

>member
-1 MYTKISSGK
+1 MHTKISSGK
-10 EHRRHRARRVSVL
+10 EHRRHRARRASVL

-36 GLYTVAGAA
+36 GLYTVADAAPAEEEPALVPAPEEALPEPEDSMTKEEETDEQPA
-45 EATETARPEPTPEPP
+45 EAQP
-60 ADDTTDDPANGTTDD
+60 AEDKA
-75 PADGTTDG
+75 
-83 TTDDPA
+83 
-89 DGTTDDPADGTTD
+89 
-102 DPADGTTDD
+102 
-111 PADDI
+111 
-116 TDRAAPTATAVTV
+116 RAAAATVE
-129 TCYAAVDGGW
+129 CYAARDGIW
-139 KQVGTVQTDK
+139 YPVTTVQTAAQYADGSGK
-149 IDSNSTRY
+149 LRY
-157 YIMAAELDGIY
+157 YITAAELEEVY
-168 GEYGFSSANY
+168 GAYGFKAANY
-178 SGELFFPHTDGRNAD
+178 HGERFFPHTDSYDPNKM
-193 TLWADA
+193 WAGA
-199 APKKNTDGAWRI
+199 APIKSEDGGWQI
-211 PLSKQGPIYLY
+211 PLSHRTEIRLY
-222 YLPGNTVGT
+222 YLPANKEGAE
-231 PSYFTGSKAKTDP
+231 SYFLDKKELSNETLLA
-244 TMLEDNMFYTIT
+244 ENMFYTVT

-293 AMDGLTGKP
+293 AMDGLTGTH
-302 LELGPTKQT
+302 LELEPTKQT
-311 ETSVTYTIVEISQPV
+311 ETSVTYTIEKISQPV

-386 DVDRIAVTITGA
+386 DIDRIEVKLTGEKA
-398 NNHTMFYSFAG
+398 NNRSLFYSFLG
-409 WKVVSAAGSPVLPAG
+409 WRVANITEEVLLQPG
-424 TVLTADDLNA
+424 TKLTAADLQH
-434 YAGSDGVIL
+434 YTGSDGEVTL
-443 LQAVWSGV
+443 RAKWSGE
-451 DSHNRPNTVH
+451 DKLKRPITTH

-488 ALHTT
+488 ALYTI

-548 DLPNEETIFAYLRA
+548 DLPNEETIFAYLWA

-573 VKIPAEMLNSDYFQ
+573 VEIPAEMLNSDYFQ

-651 LVPQPAKE
+651 LVPQPAKA
-659 VTEQGKRG
+659 VTEQGKLG

-674 TDTYTWEV
+674 ADTYTWEV

-1049 KGAEFTLYADVECTK
+1049 KGAEFTLYADAECTK

-1111 AGKATVSTPGG
+1111 AGKATISTPGG

-1128 KNTSRLRLKLRV
+1128 KNTSRLRLKLKV
-1140 LGQLGEEL
+1140 LGPLGEEL
-1148 PGAVLWV
+1148 PGAVLRV
-1155 TRDNGSPMLYKTDEA
+1155 TRDNGSPMLYKTNEA

-1260 ALMAVAVLLPS
+1260 ALMAVAVLLPG

>member
-1 MYTKISSGK
+1 MHTKISSGK
-10 EHRRHRARRVSVL
+10 EHRRHRARRASVL

-36 GLYTVAGAA
+36 GLYTVADAAPAEEEPALVPAPEEALPEPEDSMTKEEETDEQPA
-45 EATETARPEPTPEPP
+45 EAQP
-60 ADDTTDDPANGTTDD
+60 AEDKA
-75 PADGTTDG
+75 
-83 TTDDPA
+83 
-89 DGTTDDPADGTTD
+89 
-102 DPADGTTDD
+102 
-111 PADDI
+111 
-116 TDRAAPTATAVTV
+116 RAAAATVE
-129 TCYAAVDGGW
+129 CYAARDGIW
-139 KQVGTVQTDK
+139 YPVTTVQTAAQYADGSGK
-149 IDSNSTRY
+149 LRY
-157 YIMAAELDGIY
+157 YITAAELEEVY
-168 GEYGFSSANY
+168 GAYGFKAANY
-178 SGELFFPHTDGRNAD
+178 HGERFFPHTDSYDPNKM
-193 TLWADA
+193 WAGA
-199 APKKNTDGAWRI
+199 APIKSEDGGWQI
-211 PLSKQGPIYLY
+211 PLSHRTEIRLY
-222 YLPGNTVGT
+222 YLPANKEGAE
-231 PSYFTGSKAKTDP
+231 SYFLDKKELSNETLLA
-244 TMLEDNMFYTIT
+244 ENMFYTVT

-293 AMDGLTGKP
+293 AMDGLTGTH
-302 LELGPTKQT
+302 LELEPTKQT
-311 ETSVTYTIVEISQPV
+311 ETSVTYTIEKISQPV

-340 AEPDGWQHKIGQFE
+340 AELDGWQHKIGQFE

-386 DVDRIAVTITGA
+386 DIDRIEVKLTGEKA
-398 NNHTMFYSFAG
+398 NNRSLFYSFLG
-409 WKVVSAAGSPVLPAG
+409 WRVANITEEVLLQPG
-424 TVLTADDLNA
+424 TKLTAADLQH
-434 YAGSDGVIL
+434 YTGSDGEVTL
-443 LQAVWSGV
+443 RAKWSGE
-451 DSHNRPNTVH
+451 DKLKRPITTH

-488 ALHTT
+488 ALYTI

-573 VKIPAEMLNSDYFQ
+573 VEIPAEMLNSDYFQ

-651 LVPQPAKE
+651 LVPQPAKA
-659 VTEQGKRG
+659 VTEQGKLG

-674 TDTYTWEV
+674 ADTYTWEV

-1049 KGAEFTLYADVECTK
+1049 KGAEFTLYADAECTK

-1111 AGKATVSTPGG
+1111 AGKATISTPGG

-1128 KNTSRLRLKLRV
+1128 KNTSRLRLKLKV
-1140 LGQLGEEL
+1140 LGPLGEEL
-1148 PGAVLWV
+1148 PGAVLRV
-1155 TRDNGSPMLYKTDEA
+1155 TRDNGSPMLYKTNEA

-1260 ALMAVAVLLPS
+1260 ALMAVAVLLPG

>member
-1 MYTKISSGK
+1 MHTKISSGK
-10 EHRRHRARRVSVL
+10 EHRRHRARRASVL

-36 GLYTVAGAA
+36 GLYTVADAAPAEEEPALVPAPEEALPEPEDSMTKEEETDEQPA
-45 EATETARPEPTPEPP
+45 EAQP
-60 ADDTTDDPANGTTDD
+60 AEDKA
-75 PADGTTDG
+75 
-83 TTDDPA
+83 
-89 DGTTDDPADGTTD
+89 
-102 DPADGTTDD
+102 
-111 PADDI
+111 
-116 TDRAAPTATAVTV
+116 RAAAATVE
-129 TCYAAVDGGW
+129 CYAARDGIW
-139 KQVGTVQTDK
+139 YPVTTVQTAAQYADGSGK
-149 IDSNSTRY
+149 LRY
-157 YIMAAELDGIY
+157 YITAAELEEVY
-168 GEYGFSSANY
+168 GAYGFKAANY
-178 SGELFFPHTDGRNAD
+178 HGERFFPHTDSYDPNKM
-193 TLWADA
+193 WADA
-199 APKKNTDGAWRI
+199 APIKSEDGGWQI
-211 PLSKQGPIYLY
+211 PLSHRTEIRLY
-222 YLPGNTVGT
+222 YLPANKEGAE
-231 PSYFTGSKAKTDP
+231 SYFLDKKELSNETLLA
-244 TMLEDNMFYTIT
+244 ENMFYTVT

-293 AMDGLTGKP
+293 AMDGLTGTH
-302 LELGPTKQT
+302 LELEPTKQT
-311 ETSVTYTIVEISQPV
+311 ETSVTYTIEKISQPV

-386 DVDRIAVTITGA
+386 DIDRIEVKLTGEKA
-398 NNHTMFYSFAG
+398 NNRSLFYSFLG
-409 WKVVSAAGSPVLPAG
+409 WRVANITEEVLLQPG
-424 TVLTADDLNA
+424 TKLTAADLQH
-434 YAGSDGVIL
+434 YTGSDGEVTL
-443 LQAVWSGV
+443 RAKWSGE
-451 DSHNRPNTVH
+451 DKLKRPITTH

-488 ALHTT
+488 ALYTI
-493 RMLGADNIPAEYSN
+493 RMLEADNIPAEYSN

-573 VKIPAEMLNSDYFQ
+573 VEIPAEMLNSDYFQ

-608 AKRTRFFVTKTFA
+608 AKRARFFVAKTFA

-651 LVPQPAKE
+651 LVPQPAKA
-659 VTEQGKRG
+659 VTEQGKLG

-674 TDTYTWEV
+674 ADTYTWEV

-729 SGITITAVAY
+729 SGITITAAAY

-835 YTLTETLPTGYFGP
+835 YTLTEVLPTGYFGP
-849 GTVQVTVVQNTGG
+849 GTVQVTVAQNTGG

-927 GAPLPG
+927 GAPLTG

-1049 KGAEFTLYADVECTK
+1049 KGAEFTLYADAECTK

-1111 AGKATVSTPGG
+1111 AGKATISTPGG

-1128 KNTSRLRLKLRV
+1128 KNTSRLRLKLKV
-1140 LGQLGEEL
+1140 LGPLGEEL
-1148 PGAVLWV
+1148 PGAVLRV
-1155 TRDNGSPMLYKTDEA
+1155 TRDNGSPMLYKTNEA

-1237 LKELHILPSTGGTGT
+1237 LKELHILPSTGGAGT

-1260 ALMAVAVLLPS
+1260 ALMAVAVLLPG

>member
-1 MYTKISSGK
+1 MHTKISSGK
-10 EHRRHRARRVSVL
+10 EHRRHRARRASVL

-36 GLYTVAGAA
+36 GLYTVADAAPAEEEPALVPAPEEALPEPEDSMTKEEETDEQPA
-45 EATETARPEPTPEPP
+45 EAQP
-60 ADDTTDDPANGTTDD
+60 AEDKA
-75 PADGTTDG
+75 
-83 TTDDPA
+83 
-89 DGTTDDPADGTTD
+89 
-102 DPADGTTDD
+102 
-111 PADDI
+111 
-116 TDRAAPTATAVTV
+116 RAAAATVE
-129 TCYAAVDGGW
+129 CYAARDGIW
-139 KQVGTVQTDK
+139 YPVTTVQTAAQYADGSGK
-149 IDSNSTRY
+149 LRY
-157 YIMAAELDGIY
+157 YITAAELEEVY
-168 GEYGFSSANY
+168 GAYGFKAANY
-178 SGELFFPHTDGRNAD
+178 HGERFFPHTDSYDPNKM
-193 TLWADA
+193 WADA
-199 APKKNTDGAWRI
+199 APIKSEDGGWQI
-211 PLSKQGPIYLY
+211 PLSHRTEIRLY
-222 YLPGNTVGT
+222 YLPANKEGAE
-231 PSYFTGSKAKTDP
+231 SYFLDKKELSNETLLA
-244 TMLEDNMFYTIT
+244 ENMFYTVT

-279 VSITLNT
+279 ASITLNT

-293 AMDGLTGKP
+293 AMDGLTGTH
-302 LELGPTKQT
+302 LELEPTKQT
-311 ETSVTYTIVEISQPV
+311 ETSVTYTIEKISQPV

-386 DVDRIAVTITGA
+386 DIDRIEVKLTGEKA
-398 NNHTMFYSFAG
+398 NNRSLFYSFLG
-409 WKVVSAAGSPVLPAG
+409 WRVANITEEVLLQPG
-424 TVLTADDLNA
+424 TKLTAADLQH
-434 YAGSDGVIL
+434 YTGSDGEVTL
-443 LQAVWSGV
+443 RAKWSGE
-451 DSHNRPNTVH
+451 DKLKRPITTH

-488 ALHTT
+488 ALYTI

-573 VKIPAEMLNSDYFQ
+573 VEIPAEMLNSDYFQ

-608 AKRTRFFVTKTFA
+608 AKRARFFVAKTFA

-651 LVPQPAKE
+651 LVPQPAKA
-659 VTEQGKRG
+659 VTEQGKLG

-674 TDTYTWEV
+674 ADTYTWEV

-729 SGITITAVAY
+729 SGITITAAAY

-835 YTLTETLPTGYFGP
+835 YTLTEVLPTGYFGP
-849 GTVQVTVVQNTGG
+849 GTVQVTVAQNTGG

-927 GAPLPG
+927 GAPLTG

-1049 KGAEFTLYADVECTK
+1049 KGAEFTLYADAECTK

-1111 AGKATVSTPGG
+1111 AGKATISTPGG

-1128 KNTSRLRLKLRV
+1128 KNTSRLRLKLKV
-1140 LGQLGEEL
+1140 LGPLGEEL
-1148 PGAVLWV
+1148 PGAVLRV
-1155 TRDNGSPMLYKTDEA
+1155 TRDNGSPMLYKTNEA

-1237 LKELHILPSTGGTGT
+1237 LKELHILPSTGGAGT

-1260 ALMAVAVLLPS
+1260 ALMAVAVLLPG

>member
-1 MYTKISSGK
+1 MHTKISSGK
-10 EHRRHRARRVSVL
+10 EHRRHRARRASVL

-45 EATETARPEPTPEPP
+45 EATETAPPEPIPEPTPEPP
-60 ADDTTDDPANGTTDD
+60 ADDTTDDPA
-75 PADGTTDG
+75 DGTT
-83 TTDDPA
+83 
-89 DGTTDDPADGTTD
+89 
-102 DPADGTTDD
+102 
-111 PADDI
+111 DDI

-129 TCYAAVDGGW
+129 TCYAAVDGDW

-149 IDSNSTRY
+149 IDSDSTRY

-168 GEYGFSSANY
+168 GEYGFSSAEY
-178 SGELFFPHTDGRNAD
+178 KGELFFPHTDNNGID
-193 TLWADA
+193 KLWADA
-199 APKKNTDGAWRI
+199 LPQKNTDGTWRI
-211 PLSKQGPIYLY
+211 PLSTQGPIYLY
-222 YLPGNTVGT
+222 YLPGNTVGS
-231 PSYFTGSKAKTDP
+231 PGYFDSSKSKTDAA
-244 TMLEDNMFYTIT
+244 MLAENMFYTVT

-293 AMDGLTGKP
+293 AMDGLTGTH
-302 LELGPTKQT
+302 LELEPTMQT
-311 ETSVTYTIVEISQPV
+311 ETSVTYTIEKISQPV

-386 DVDRIAVTITGA
+386 DIDRIEVKLTGEKA
-398 NNHTMFYSFAG
+398 NNRLLFYSFLG
-409 WKVVSAAGSPVLPAG
+409 WRVANITEEVLLQPG
-424 TVLTADDLNA
+424 TKLTAADLQH
-434 YAGSDGVIL
+434 YTGSDGEVTL
-443 LQAVWSGV
+443 RAKWSGE
-451 DSHNRPNTVH
+451 DKLKRPITTH

-488 ALHTT
+488 ALYTI

-573 VKIPAEMLNSDYFQ
+573 VEIPAEMLNSDYFQ

-651 LVPQPAKE
+651 LVPQPAKA
-659 VTEQGKRG
+659 VTEQGKLG

-674 TDTYTWEV
+674 ADTYTWEV

-729 SGITITAVAY
+729 SGITITAAAY

-797 NTTLYSVVQEEGYTE
+797 NTALYSVVQEEGYTE

-822 ASGFFTIR
+822 ASVFFTIR

-835 YTLTETLPTGYFGP
+835 YTLTEVLPTGYFGP
-849 GTVQVTVVQNTGG
+849 GTVQVTVAQNTGG

-1049 KGAEFTLYADVECTK
+1049 KGAEFTLYADAECTK

-1079 EDKWPAGTYY
+1079 KDRWPAGTYY

-1111 AGKATVSTPGG
+1111 AGKATISTPGG

-1128 KNTSRLRLKLRV
+1128 KNTSRLRLKLKV
-1140 LGQLGEEL
+1140 LGPLGEEL
-1148 PGAVLWV
+1148 PGAVLRV
-1155 TRDNGSPMLYKTDEA
+1155 TRDNGSPMLYKTNEA

-1213 DTANTAWQL
+1213 DTANTAWQM
-1222 EQCEGEEYTYLLTLK
+1222 EQREGEEYTYLLTLE

-1260 ALMAVAVLLPS
+1260 ALMAVAVLLPG

>member
-1 MYTKISSGK
+1 MHTKISSGK
-10 EHRRHRARRVSVL
+10 EHRRHRARRASVL

-36 GLYTVAGAA
+36 GLYTVADAAPAEEEPALVPAPEEALPEPEDSMTKEEETDEQPA
-45 EATETARPEPTPEPP
+45 EAQP
-60 ADDTTDDPANGTTDD
+60 AEDKA
-75 PADGTTDG
+75 
-83 TTDDPA
+83 
-89 DGTTDDPADGTTD
+89 
-102 DPADGTTDD
+102 
-111 PADDI
+111 
-116 TDRAAPTATAVTV
+116 RAAAATVE
-129 TCYAAVDGGW
+129 CYAARDGIW
-139 KQVGTVQTDK
+139 YPVTTVQTAAQYADGSGK
-149 IDSNSTRY
+149 LRY
-157 YIMAAELDGIY
+157 YITAAELEEVY
-168 GEYGFSSANY
+168 GAYGFKAANY
-178 SGELFFPHTDGRNAD
+178 HGERFFPHTDSYDPNKM
-193 TLWADA
+193 WAGA
-199 APKKNTDGAWRI
+199 APIKSEDGGWQI
-211 PLSKQGPIYLY
+211 PLSHRTEIRLY
-222 YLPGNTVGT
+222 YLPANKEGAE
-231 PSYFTGSKAKTDP
+231 SYFLDKKELSNETLLA
-244 TMLEDNMFYTIT
+244 ENMFYTVT

-293 AMDGLTGKP
+293 AMDGLTGTH
-302 LELGPTKQT
+302 LELEPTKQT
-311 ETSVTYTIVEISQPV
+311 ETSVTYTIEKISQPV

-386 DVDRIAVTITGA
+386 DIDRIEVKLTGEKA
-398 NNHTMFYSFAG
+398 NNRSLFYSFLG
-409 WKVVSAAGSPVLPAG
+409 WRVANITEEVLLQPG
-424 TVLTADDLNA
+424 TKLTAADLQH
-434 YAGSDGVIL
+434 YTGSDGEVTL
-443 LQAVWSGV
+443 RAKWSGE
-451 DSHNRPNTVH
+451 DKLKRPITTH

-488 ALHTT
+488 ALYTI

-548 DLPNEETIFAYLRA
+548 DLPNEETSFAYLRA

-573 VKIPAEMLNSDYFQ
+573 VEIPAEMLNSDYFQ

-651 LVPQPAKE
+651 LVPQPAKA
-659 VTEQGKRG
+659 VTEQGKLG

-674 TDTYTWEV
+674 ADTYTWEV

-1049 KGAEFTLYADVECTK
+1049 KGAEFTLYADAECTK

-1111 AGKATVSTPGG
+1111 AGKATISTPGG

-1128 KNTSRLRLKLRV
+1128 KNTSRLRLKLKV
-1140 LGQLGEEL
+1140 LGPLGEEL
-1148 PGAVLWV
+1148 PGAVLRV
-1155 TRDNGSPMLYKTDEA
+1155 TRDNGSPMLYKTNEA

-1260 ALMAVAVLLPS
+1260 ALMAVAVLLPG

>member
-1 MYTKISSGK
+1 MHTKISSGK
-10 EHRRHRARRVSVL
+10 EHRRHRARRASVL

-36 GLYTVAGAA
+36 GLYTVADAAPAEEEPALVPAPEEALPEPEDSMTKEEETDEQPA
-45 EATETARPEPTPEPP
+45 EAQP
-60 ADDTTDDPANGTTDD
+60 AEDKA
-75 PADGTTDG
+75 
-83 TTDDPA
+83 
-89 DGTTDDPADGTTD
+89 
-102 DPADGTTDD
+102 
-111 PADDI
+111 
-116 TDRAAPTATAVTV
+116 RAAAATVE
-129 TCYAAVDGGW
+129 CYAARDGIW
-139 KQVGTVQTDK
+139 YPVTTVQTAAQYADGSGK
-149 IDSNSTRY
+149 LRY
-157 YIMAAELDGIY
+157 YITAAELEEVY
-168 GEYGFSSANY
+168 GAYGFKAANY
-178 SGELFFPHTDGRNAD
+178 HGERFFPHTDSYDPNKM
-193 TLWADA
+193 WAGA
-199 APKKNTDGAWRI
+199 APIKSEDGGWQI
-211 PLSKQGPIYLY
+211 PLSHRTEIRLY
-222 YLPGNTVGT
+222 YLPANKEGAE
-231 PSYFTGSKAKTDP
+231 SYFLDKKELSNETLLA
-244 TMLEDNMFYTIT
+244 ENMFYTVT

-293 AMDGLTGKP
+293 AMDGLTGTH
-302 LELGPTKQT
+302 LELEPTKQT
-311 ETSVTYTIVEISQPV
+311 ETSVTYTIEKISQPV

-386 DVDRIAVTITGA
+386 DIDRIEVKLTGEKA
-398 NNHTMFYSFAG
+398 NNRSLFYSFLG
-409 WKVVSAAGSPVLPAG
+409 WRVANITEEVLLQPG
-424 TVLTADDLNA
+424 TKLTAADLQH
-434 YAGSDGVIL
+434 YTGSDGEVTL
-443 LQAVWSGV
+443 RAKWSGE
-451 DSHNRPNTVH
+451 DKLKRPITTH

-488 ALHTT
+488 ALYTI

-573 VKIPAEMLNSDYFQ
+573 VEIPAEMLNSDYFQ

-621 GDAEAI
+621 GDTEAI

-651 LVPQPAKE
+651 LVPQPAKA
-659 VTEQGKRG
+659 VTEQGKLG

-674 TDTYTWEV
+674 ADTYTWEV

-1049 KGAEFTLYADVECTK
+1049 KGAEFTLYADAECTK

-1111 AGKATVSTPGG
+1111 AGKATISTPGG

-1148 PGAVLWV
+1148 PGAVLRV
-1155 TRDNGSPMLYKTDEA
+1155 TRDNGSPMLYKTNEA

-1222 EQCEGEEYTYLLTLK
+1222 EQCKGEEYTYLLTLE

-1260 ALMAVAVLLPS
+1260 ALMAVAVLLPG

>member
-1 MYTKISSGK
+1 MHTKISSGK
-10 EHRRHRARRVSVL
+10 EHRRHRARRASVL

-36 GLYTVAGAA
+36 GLYTVADAAPAEEEPALVPAPEEALPEPEDSMTKEEETDEQPA
-45 EATETARPEPTPEPP
+45 EAQP
-60 ADDTTDDPANGTTDD
+60 AEDKA
-75 PADGTTDG
+75 
-83 TTDDPA
+83 
-89 DGTTDDPADGTTD
+89 
-102 DPADGTTDD
+102 
-111 PADDI
+111 
-116 TDRAAPTATAVTV
+116 RAAAATVE
-129 TCYAAVDGGW
+129 CYAARDGIW
-139 KQVGTVQTDK
+139 YPVTTVQTAAQYADGSGK
-149 IDSNSTRY
+149 LRY
-157 YIMAAELDGIY
+157 YITAAELEEVY
-168 GEYGFSSANY
+168 GAYGFKAANY
-178 SGELFFPHTDGRNAD
+178 HGERFFPHTDSYDPNKM
-193 TLWADA
+193 WAGA
-199 APKKNTDGAWRI
+199 APIKSEDGGWQI
-211 PLSKQGPIYLY
+211 PLSHRTEIRLY
-222 YLPGNTVGT
+222 YLPANKEGAE
-231 PSYFTGSKAKTDP
+231 SYFLDKKELSNETLLA
-244 TMLEDNMFYTIT
+244 ENMFYTVT

-293 AMDGLTGKP
+293 AMDGLTGTH
-302 LELGPTKQT
+302 LELEPTKQT
-311 ETSVTYTIVEISQPV
+311 ETSVTYTIEKISQPV

-386 DVDRIAVTITGA
+386 DIDRIEVKLTGEKA
-398 NNHTMFYSFAG
+398 NNRSLFYSFLG
-409 WKVVSAAGSPVLPAG
+409 WRVANITEEVLLQPG
-424 TVLTADDLNA
+424 TKLTAADLQH
-434 YAGSDGVIL
+434 YTGSDGEVTL
-443 LQAVWSGV
+443 RAKWSGE
-451 DSHNRPNTVH
+451 DKLKRPITTH

-488 ALHTT
+488 ALYTI

-573 VKIPAEMLNSDYFQ
+573 VEIPAEMLNSDYFQ

-651 LVPQPAKE
+651 LVPQPAKA
-659 VTEQGKRG
+659 VTEQGKLG

-674 TDTYTWEV
+674 ADTYTWEV

-778 VEYKLSR
+778 VEYKVSR

-1049 KGAEFTLYADVECTK
+1049 KGAEFTLYADAECTK

-1111 AGKATVSTPGG
+1111 AGKATISTPGG

-1128 KNTSRLRLKLRV
+1128 KNTSRLRLKLKV
-1140 LGQLGEEL
+1140 LGPLGEEL
-1148 PGAVLWV
+1148 PGAVLRV
-1155 TRDNGSPMLYKTDEA
+1155 TRDNGSPMLYKTNEA

-1260 ALMAVAVLLPS
+1260 ALMAVAVLLPG

>member
-1 MYTKISSGK
+1 MHTKISSGK
-10 EHRRHRARRVSVL
+10 EHRRHRARRASVL

-36 GLYTVAGAA
+36 GLYTVADAAPAEEEPALVPAPEEALPEPEDSMTKEEETDEQPA
-45 EATETARPEPTPEPP
+45 EAQP
-60 ADDTTDDPANGTTDD
+60 AEDKA
-75 PADGTTDG
+75 
-83 TTDDPA
+83 
-89 DGTTDDPADGTTD
+89 
-102 DPADGTTDD
+102 
-111 PADDI
+111 
-116 TDRAAPTATAVTV
+116 RAAAATVE
-129 TCYAAVDGGW
+129 CYAARDGIW
-139 KQVGTVQTDK
+139 YPVTTVQTAAQYADGSGK
-149 IDSNSTRY
+149 LRY
-157 YIMAAELDGIY
+157 YITAAELEEVY
-168 GEYGFSSANY
+168 GAYGFKAANY
-178 SGELFFPHTDGRNAD
+178 HGERFFPHTDSYDPNKM
-193 TLWADA
+193 WAGA
-199 APKKNTDGAWRI
+199 APIKSEDGGWQI
-211 PLSKQGPIYLY
+211 PLSHRTEIRLY
-222 YLPGNTVGT
+222 YLPANKEGAE
-231 PSYFTGSKAKTDP
+231 SYFLDKKELSNETLLA
-244 TMLEDNMFYTIT
+244 ENMFYTVT

-293 AMDGLTGKP
+293 AMDGLTGTH
-302 LELGPTKQT
+302 LELEPTKQT
-311 ETSVTYTIVEISQPV
+311 ETSVTYTIEKISQPV

-386 DVDRIAVTITGA
+386 DIDRIEVKLTGEKA
-398 NNHTMFYSFAG
+398 NDRSLFYSFLG
-409 WKVVSAAGSPVLPAG
+409 WRVANITEEVLLQPG
-424 TVLTADDLNA
+424 TKLTAADLQH
-434 YAGSDGVIL
+434 YTGSDGEVTL
-443 LQAVWSGV
+443 RAKWSGE
-451 DSHNRPNTVH
+451 DKLKRPITTH

-488 ALHTT
+488 ALYTI

-573 VKIPAEMLNSDYFQ
+573 VEIPAEMLNSDYFQ

-651 LVPQPAKE
+651 LVPQPAKA
-659 VTEQGKRG
+659 VTEQGKLG

-674 TDTYTWEV
+674 ADTYTWEV

-1049 KGAEFTLYADVECTK
+1049 KGAEFTLYADAECTK

-1111 AGKATVSTPGG
+1111 AGKATISTPGG

-1128 KNTSRLRLKLRV
+1128 KNTSRLRLKLKV
-1140 LGQLGEEL
+1140 LGPLGEEL
-1148 PGAVLWV
+1148 PGAVLRV
-1155 TRDNGSPMLYKTDEA
+1155 TRDNGSPMLYKTNEA

-1237 LKELHILPSTGGTGT
+1237 LKELHILPSTGGAGT

-1260 ALMAVAVLLPS
+1260 ALMAVAVLLPG

>member
-1 MYTKISSGK
+1 MHTKISSGK
-10 EHRRHRARRVSVL
+10 EHRRHRARRASVL

-36 GLYTVAGAA
+36 GLYTVADAAPAEEEPALVPAPEEALPEPEDSMTKEEETDEQPA
-45 EATETARPEPTPEPP
+45 EAQP
-60 ADDTTDDPANGTTDD
+60 AEDKA
-75 PADGTTDG
+75 
-83 TTDDPA
+83 
-89 DGTTDDPADGTTD
+89 
-102 DPADGTTDD
+102 
-111 PADDI
+111 
-116 TDRAAPTATAVTV
+116 RAAAATVE
-129 TCYAAVDGGW
+129 CYAARDGIW
-139 KQVGTVQTDK
+139 YPVTTVQTAAQYADGSGK
-149 IDSNSTRY
+149 LRY
-157 YIMAAELDGIY
+157 YITAAELEEVY
-168 GEYGFSSANY
+168 GAYGFKAANY
-178 SGELFFPHTDGRNAD
+178 HGERFFPHTDSYDPNKM
-193 TLWADA
+193 WAGA
-199 APKKNTDGAWRI
+199 APIKSEDGGWQI
-211 PLSKQGPIYLY
+211 LLSHRTEIRLY
-222 YLPGNTVGT
+222 YLPANKEGAE
-231 PSYFTGSKAKTDP
+231 SYFLDKKELSNETLLA
-244 TMLEDNMFYTIT
+244 ENMFYTVT

-293 AMDGLTGKP
+293 AMDGLTGTH
-302 LELGPTKQT
+302 LELEPTKQT
-311 ETSVTYTIVEISQPV
+311 ETSVTYTIEKISQPV

-386 DVDRIAVTITGA
+386 DIDRIEVKLTGEKA
-398 NNHTMFYSFAG
+398 NNRSLFYSFLG
-409 WKVVSAAGSPVLPAG
+409 WRVANITEEVLLQPG
-424 TVLTADDLNA
+424 TKLTAADLQH
-434 YAGSDGVIL
+434 YTGSDGEVTL
-443 LQAVWSGV
+443 RAKWSGE
-451 DSHNRPNTVH
+451 DKLKRPITTH

-488 ALHTT
+488 ALYTI

-573 VKIPAEMLNSDYFQ
+573 VEIPAEMLNSDYFQ

-651 LVPQPAKE
+651 LVPQPAKA
-659 VTEQGKRG
+659 VTEQGKLG

-674 TDTYTWEV
+674 ADTYTWEV

-1049 KGAEFTLYADVECTK
+1049 KGAEFTLYADAECTK

-1111 AGKATVSTPGG
+1111 AGKATISTPGG

-1128 KNTSRLRLKLRV
+1128 KNTSRLRLKLKV
-1140 LGQLGEEL
+1140 LGPLGEEL
-1148 PGAVLWV
+1148 PGAVLRV
-1155 TRDNGSPMLYKTDEA
+1155 TRDNGSPMLYKTNEA

-1222 EQCEGEEYTYLLTLK
+1222 EQCEGEEYTYLLTLE

-1260 ALMAVAVLLPS
+1260 ALMAVAVLLPG

>member
-1 MYTKISSGK
+1 MHTKISSGK
-10 EHRRHRARRVSVL
+10 EHRRRRARRASAL
-23 LVVLALLFTMLPT
+23 MVVLALLFTMVPT
-36 GLYTVAGAA
+36 GFATVAGAA
-45 EATETARPEPTPEPP
+45 EATETAPSEPPAAPPEPTPEPTPEPP
-60 ADDTTDDPANGTTDD
+60 TDD
-75 PADGTTDG
+75 PADDPADDPTDDA
-83 TTDDPA
+83 TDDPA
-89 DGTTDDPADGTTD
+89 
-102 DPADGTTDD
+102 DD

-116 TDRAAPTATAVTV
+116 TDRAAPTATAVAV
-129 TCYAAVDGGW
+129 TCYAAVDGNW
-139 KQVGTVQTDK
+139 KQVGTVQTDQ
-149 IDSNSTRY
+149 IDSSGRY
-157 YIMAAELDGIY
+157 YIMAAALDGIY
-168 GEYGFSSANY
+168 GEYGFSSAEY
-178 SGELFFPHTDGRNAD
+178 KGERFFPHTDDNSINK
-193 TLWADA
+193 LWADA
-199 APKKNTDGAWRI
+199 VPQQNTDGTWRI
-211 PLSKQGPIYLY
+211 PLSRRGPIYLY
-222 YLPGNTVGT
+222 YLPGNTVGS
-231 PSYFTGSKAKTDP
+231 PGYFDSSKSKTDAA
-244 TMLEDNMFYTIT
+244 MLAANMFYTVQ

-302 LELGPTKQT
+302 LKLEPTKQT

-386 DVDRIAVTITGA
+386 DIDRIEVKLTGEKA
-398 NNHTMFYSFAG
+398 NDRSLFYSFLG
-409 WKVVSAAGSPVLPAG
+409 WRVANITEEVLLQPG
-424 TVLTADDLNA
+424 TKLTAADLQH
-434 YAGSDGVIL
+434 YTGSDGEVTL
-443 LQAVWSGV
+443 RAKWSGE
-451 DSHNRPNTVH
+451 DKLKRPITTY

-573 VKIPAEMLNSDYFQ
+573 VEIPAEMLNSDYFQ

-608 AKRTRFFVTKTFA
+608 AKRTRFFVAKTFA

-651 LVPQPAKE
+651 LVPQPAKA
-659 VTEQGKRG
+659 VTEQGKLG

-674 TDTYTWEV
+674 ADTYTWEV
-682 PAQQRRDYT
+682 PAQQRWDYT

-729 SGITITAVAY
+729 SGITITAAAY

-835 YTLTETLPTGYFGP
+835 YTLTEVLPTGYFGP
-849 GTVQVTVVQNTGG
+849 GTVQVTVAQNTGG

-927 GAPLPG
+927 GAPLTG

-1049 KGAEFTLYADVECTK
+1049 KGAEFTLYADAECTK

-1111 AGKATVSTPGG
+1111 AGKATISTPGG

-1128 KNTSRLRLKLRV
+1128 KNTSRLRLKLKV
-1140 LGQLGEEL
+1140 LGPLGEEL
-1148 PGAVLWV
+1148 PGAVLRV
-1155 TRDNGSPMLYKTDEA
+1155 TRDNGSPMLYKTNEA

-1260 ALMAVAVLLPS
+1260 ALMAVAVLLPG

>member
-1 MYTKISSGK
+1 MHTKISSGK
-10 EHRRHRARRVSVL
+10 EHRRHRARRASVL

-36 GLYTVAGAA
+36 GLYTVADAAPAEEEPALVPAPEEALPEPEDSMTKEEETDEQPA
-45 EATETARPEPTPEPP
+45 EAQP
-60 ADDTTDDPANGTTDD
+60 AEDKA
-75 PADGTTDG
+75 
-83 TTDDPA
+83 
-89 DGTTDDPADGTTD
+89 
-102 DPADGTTDD
+102 
-111 PADDI
+111 
-116 TDRAAPTATAVTV
+116 RAAAATVE
-129 TCYAAVDGGW
+129 CYAARDGIW
-139 KQVGTVQTDK
+139 YPVTTVQTAAQYADGSGK
-149 IDSNSTRY
+149 LRY
-157 YIMAAELDGIY
+157 YITAAELEEVY
-168 GEYGFSSANY
+168 GAYGFKAANY
-178 SGELFFPHTDGRNAD
+178 HGERFFPHTDSYDPNKM
-193 TLWADA
+193 WAGA
-199 APKKNTDGAWRI
+199 APIKSEDGGWQI
-211 PLSKQGPIYLY
+211 PLSHRTEIRLY
-222 YLPGNTVGT
+222 YLPANKEGAE
-231 PSYFTGSKAKTDP
+231 SYFLDKKELSNETLLA
-244 TMLEDNMFYTIT
+244 ENMFYTVT

-293 AMDGLTGKP
+293 AMDGLTGTH
-302 LELGPTKQT
+302 LELEPTKQT
-311 ETSVTYTIVEISQPV
+311 ETSVTYTIEKISQPV

-340 AEPDGWQHKIGQFE
+340 AELDGWQHKIGQFE

-386 DVDRIAVTITGA
+386 DIDRIEVKLTGEKA
-398 NNHTMFYSFAG
+398 NNRSLFYSFLG
-409 WKVVSAAGSPVLPAG
+409 WRVANITEEVLLQPG
-424 TVLTADDLNA
+424 TKLTAADLQH
-434 YAGSDGVIL
+434 YTGSDGEVTL
-443 LQAVWSGV
+443 RAKWSGE
-451 DSHNRPNTVH
+451 DKLKRPITTH

-488 ALHTT
+488 ALYTI

-573 VKIPAEMLNSDYFQ
+573 VEIPAEMLNSDYFQ

-651 LVPQPAKE
+651 LVPQPAKA
-659 VTEQGKRG
+659 VTEQGKLG

-674 TDTYTWEV
+674 ADTYTWEV

-1049 KGAEFTLYADVECTK
+1049 KGAEFTLYADAECTK

-1111 AGKATVSTPGG
+1111 AGKATISTPCV

-1128 KNTSRLRLKLRV
+1128 KNTSRLRLKLKV
-1140 LGQLGEEL
+1140 LGPLGEEL
-1148 PGAVLWV
+1148 PGAVLRV
-1155 TRDNGSPMLYKTDEA
+1155 TRDNGSPMLYKTNEA

-1222 EQCEGEEYTYLLTLK
+1222 EQCKGEEYTYLLTLE

-1260 ALMAVAVLLPS
+1260 ALMAVAVLLPG

>member
-1 MYTKISSGK
+1 MHTKISSGK

-45 EATETARPEPTPEPP
+45 EATETAPPEPIPEPIPEPTPEPP
-60 ADDTTDDPANGTTDD
+60 ADD
-75 PADGTTDG
+75 
-83 TTDDPA
+83 
-89 DGTTDDPADGTTD
+89 
-102 DPADGTTDD
+102 TTDD

-129 TCYAAVDGGW
+129 TCYAAVDGDW

-149 IDSNSTRY
+149 IDSDSTRY

-168 GEYGFSSANY
+168 GEYGFSSAEY
-178 SGELFFPHTDGRNAD
+178 KGELFFPHTDNNGID
-193 TLWADA
+193 KLWADA
-199 APKKNTDGAWRI
+199 LPQKNTDGTWRI
-211 PLSKQGPIYLY
+211 PLSTQGPIYLY
-222 YLPGNTVGT
+222 YLPGNTVGS
-231 PSYFTGSKAKTDP
+231 PGYFDSSKSKTDAA
-244 TMLEDNMFYTIT
+244 MLAANMFYTVQ

-302 LELGPTKQT
+302 LKLEPTKQT

-386 DVDRIAVTITGA
+386 DIDRIEVKLTGEKA
-398 NNHTMFYSFAG
+398 NDRSLFYSFLG
-409 WKVVSAAGSPVLPAG
+409 WRVANITEEVLLQPG
-424 TVLTADDLNA
+424 TKLTAADLQH
-434 YAGSDGVIL
+434 YTGSDGEVTL
-443 LQAVWSGV
+443 RAKWSGE
-451 DSHNRPNTVH
+451 DKLKRPITTY

-573 VKIPAEMLNSDYFQ
+573 VEIPAEMLNSDYFQ

-608 AKRTRFFVTKTFA
+608 AKRTRFFVAKTFA

-651 LVPQPAKE
+651 LVPQPAKA
-659 VTEQGKRG
+659 VTEQGKLG

-674 TDTYTWEV
+674 ADTYTWEV
-682 PAQQRRDYT
+682 PAQQRWDYT

-729 SGITITAVAY
+729 SGITITAAAY

-835 YTLTETLPTGYFGP
+835 YTLTEVLPTGYFGP
-849 GTVQVTVVQNTGG
+849 GTVQVTVAQNTGG

-927 GAPLPG
+927 GAPLTG

-1049 KGAEFTLYADVECTK
+1049 KGAEFTLYADAECTK

-1111 AGKATVSTPGG
+1111 AGKATISTPGG

-1128 KNTSRLRLKLRV
+1128 KNTSRLRLKLKV
-1140 LGQLGEEL
+1140 LGPLGEEL
-1148 PGAVLWV
+1148 PGAVLRV
-1155 TRDNGSPMLYKTDEA
+1155 TRDNGSPMLYKTNEA

-1260 ALMAVAVLLPS
+1260 ALMAVAVLLPG

>member
-1 MYTKISSGK
+1 MHTKISSGK
-10 EHRRHRARRVSVL
+10 EHRRHRARRASVL

-36 GLYTVAGAA
+36 GLYTVADAAPAEEEPALVPAPEEALPEPEDSMTKEEETDEQPA
-45 EATETARPEPTPEPP
+45 EAQP
-60 ADDTTDDPANGTTDD
+60 AEDKA
-75 PADGTTDG
+75 
-83 TTDDPA
+83 
-89 DGTTDDPADGTTD
+89 
-102 DPADGTTDD
+102 
-111 PADDI
+111 
-116 TDRAAPTATAVTV
+116 RAAAATVE
-129 TCYAAVDGGW
+129 CYAARDGIW
-139 KQVGTVQTDK
+139 YPVTTVQTAAQYADGSGK
-149 IDSNSTRY
+149 LRY
-157 YIMAAELDGIY
+157 YITAAELEEVY
-168 GEYGFSSANY
+168 GAYGFKAANY
-178 SGELFFPHTDGRNAD
+178 HGERFFPHTDSYDPNKM
-193 TLWADA
+193 WAGA
-199 APKKNTDGAWRI
+199 APIKSEDGGWQI
-211 PLSKQGPIYLY
+211 PLSHRTEIRLY
-222 YLPGNTVGT
+222 YLPANKEGAE
-231 PSYFTGSKAKTDP
+231 SYFLDKKELSNETLLA
-244 TMLEDNMFYTIT
+244 ENMFYTVT

-293 AMDGLTGKP
+293 AMDGLTGTH
-302 LELGPTKQT
+302 LELEPTKQT
-311 ETSVTYTIVEISQPV
+311 ETSVTYTIEKISQPV

-386 DVDRIAVTITGA
+386 DIDRIEVKLTGEKA
-398 NNHTMFYSFAG
+398 NNRSLFYSFLG
-409 WKVVSAAGSPVLPAG
+409 WRVANITEEVLLQPG
-424 TVLTADDLNA
+424 TKLTAADLQH
-434 YAGSDGVIL
+434 YTGSDGEVTL
-443 LQAVWSGV
+443 RAKWSGE
-451 DSHNRPNTVH
+451 DKLKRPITTH

-488 ALHTT
+488 ALYTI

-573 VKIPAEMLNSDYFQ
+573 VEIPAEMLNSDYFQ

-651 LVPQPAKE
+651 LVPQPAKA
-659 VTEQGKRG
+659 VTEQGKLG

-674 TDTYTWEV
+674 ADTYSWEV

-1049 KGAEFTLYADVECTK
+1049 KGAEFTLYADAECTK

-1111 AGKATVSTPGG
+1111 AGKATISTPGG

-1128 KNTSRLRLKLRV
+1128 KNTSRLRLKLKV
-1140 LGQLGEEL
+1140 LGPLGEEL
-1148 PGAVLWV
+1148 PGAVLRV
-1155 TRDNGSPMLYKTDEA
+1155 TRDNGSPMLYKTNEA

-1222 EQCEGEEYTYLLTLK
+1222 EQCEGEEYTYLLTLE

-1260 ALMAVAVLLPS
+1260 ALMAVAVLLPG

>member
-1 MYTKISSGK
+1 MHTKISSGK
-10 EHRRHRARRVSVL
+10 EHRRHRARRASVL

-45 EATETARPEPTPEPP
+45 EATETAPPEPIPEPIPEPTPEPP
-60 ADDTTDDPANGTTDD
+60 ADD
-75 PADGTTDG
+75 
-83 TTDDPA
+83 
-89 DGTTDDPADGTTD
+89 TTD

-129 TCYAAVDGGW
+129 TCYAAVDGDW

-149 IDSNSTRY
+149 IDSDSTRY

-168 GEYGFSSANY
+168 GEYGFSSAEY
-178 SGELFFPHTDGRNAD
+178 KGELFFPHTDNNGID
-193 TLWADA
+193 KLWADA
-199 APKKNTDGAWRI
+199 LPQKNTDGTWRI
-211 PLSKQGPIYLY
+211 PLSTQGPIYLY
-222 YLPGNTVGT
+222 YLPGNTVGS
-231 PSYFTGSKAKTDP
+231 PGYFDSSKSKTDAA
-244 TMLEDNMFYTIT
+244 MLAANMFYTVQ

-302 LELGPTKQT
+302 LKLEPTKQT

-386 DVDRIAVTITGA
+386 DIDRIEVKLTGEKA
-398 NNHTMFYSFAG
+398 NDRSLFYSFLG
-409 WKVVSAAGSPVLPAG
+409 WRVANITEEVLLQPG
-424 TVLTADDLNA
+424 TKLTAADLQH
-434 YAGSDGVIL
+434 YTGSDGEVTL
-443 LQAVWSGV
+443 RAKWSGE
-451 DSHNRPNTVH
+451 DKLKRPITTY

-573 VKIPAEMLNSDYFQ
+573 VEIPAEMLNSDYFQ

-651 LVPQPAKE
+651 LVPQPAKA
-659 VTEQGKRG
+659 VTEQGKLG

-674 TDTYTWEV
+674 ADTYTWEV

-1049 KGAEFTLYADVECTK
+1049 KGAEFTLYADAECTK

-1111 AGKATVSTPGG
+1111 AGKATISTPGG

-1128 KNTSRLRLKLRV
+1128 KNTSRLRLKLKV
-1140 LGQLGEEL
+1140 LGPLGEEL
-1148 PGAVLWV
+1148 PGAVLRV
-1155 TRDNGSPMLYKTDEA
+1155 TRDNGSPMLYKTNEA

-1260 ALMAVAVLLPS
+1260 DLMAVTVLLPG

>member
-1 MYTKISSGK
+1 MHTKISSGK
-10 EHRRHRARRVSVL
+10 EHRRHRARRASVL

-36 GLYTVAGAA
+36 GLYTVADAAPAEEEPALVPAPEEALPEPEDSMTKEEETDEQPA
-45 EATETARPEPTPEPP
+45 EAQP
-60 ADDTTDDPANGTTDD
+60 AEDKA
-75 PADGTTDG
+75 
-83 TTDDPA
+83 
-89 DGTTDDPADGTTD
+89 
-102 DPADGTTDD
+102 
-111 PADDI
+111 
-116 TDRAAPTATAVTV
+116 RAAAATVE
-129 TCYAAVDGGW
+129 CYAARDGIW
-139 KQVGTVQTDK
+139 YPVTTVQTAAQYADGSGK
-149 IDSNSTRY
+149 LRY
-157 YIMAAELDGIY
+157 YITAAELEEVY
-168 GEYGFSSANY
+168 GAYGFKAANY
-178 SGELFFPHTDGRNAD
+178 HGERFFPHTDSYDPNKM
-193 TLWADA
+193 WAGA
-199 APKKNTDGAWRI
+199 APIKSEDGGWQI
-211 PLSKQGPIYLY
+211 PLSHRTEIRLY
-222 YLPGNTVGT
+222 YLPANKEGAE
-231 PSYFTGSKAKTDP
+231 SYFLDKKELSNETLLA
-244 TMLEDNMFYTIT
+244 ENMFYTVT

-293 AMDGLTGKP
+293 AMDGLTGTH
-302 LELGPTKQT
+302 LELEPTKQT
-311 ETSVTYTIVEISQPV
+311 ETSVTYTIEKISQPV

-386 DVDRIAVTITGA
+386 DIDRIEVKLTGEKA
-398 NNHTMFYSFAG
+398 NNRSLFYSFLG
-409 WKVVSAAGSPVLPAG
+409 WRVANITEEVLLQPG
-424 TVLTADDLNA
+424 TKLTAADLQH
-434 YAGSDGVIL
+434 YTGSDGEVTL
-443 LQAVWSGV
+443 RAKWSGE
-451 DSHNRPNTVH
+451 DKLKRPITTH

-488 ALHTT
+488 ALYTI

-573 VKIPAEMLNSDYFQ
+573 VEIPAEMLNSDYFQ

-651 LVPQPAKE
+651 LVPQPAKA
-659 VTEQGKRG
+659 VTEQGKLG

-674 TDTYTWEV
+674 ADTYTWEV

-1049 KGAEFTLYADVECTK
+1049 KGAEFTLYADAECTK

-1111 AGKATVSTPGG
+1111 AGKATISTPGG

-1128 KNTSRLRLKLRV
+1128 KNTSRLRLKLKV
-1140 LGQLGEEL
+1140 LGPLGEEL
-1148 PGAVLWV
+1148 PGAVLRV
-1155 TRDNGSPMLYKTDEA
+1155 TRDNGSPMLYKTNEA

-1237 LKELHILPSTGGTGT
+1237 LKELYILPSTGGTGT

-1260 ALMAVAVLLPS
+1260 ALMAVAVLLPG

>member
-1 MYTKISSGK
+1 MHTKISSGK
-10 EHRRHRARRVSVL
+10 EHRRHRARRASVL

-36 GLYTVAGAA
+36 GLYTVADAAPAEEEPALVPAPEEALPEPEDSMTKEEETDEQPA
-45 EATETARPEPTPEPP
+45 EAQP
-60 ADDTTDDPANGTTDD
+60 AEDKA
-75 PADGTTDG
+75 
-83 TTDDPA
+83 
-89 DGTTDDPADGTTD
+89 
-102 DPADGTTDD
+102 
-111 PADDI
+111 
-116 TDRAAPTATAVTV
+116 RAAAATVE
-129 TCYAAVDGGW
+129 CYAARDGIW
-139 KQVGTVQTDK
+139 YPVTTVQTAAQYADGSGK
-149 IDSNSTRY
+149 LRY
-157 YIMAAELDGIY
+157 YITAAELEEVY
-168 GEYGFSSANY
+168 GAYGFKAANY
-178 SGELFFPHTDGRNAD
+178 HGERFFPHTDSYDPNKM
-193 TLWADA
+193 WADA
-199 APKKNTDGAWRI
+199 APIKSEDGGWQI
-211 PLSKQGPIYLY
+211 PLSHRTEIRLY
-222 YLPGNTVGT
+222 YLPANKEGAE
-231 PSYFTGSKAKTDP
+231 SYFLDKKELSNETLLA
-244 TMLEDNMFYTIT
+244 ENMFYTVT

-293 AMDGLTGKP
+293 AMDGLTGTH
-302 LELGPTKQT
+302 LELEPTKQT
-311 ETSVTYTIVEISQPV
+311 ETSVTYTIEKISQPV

-386 DVDRIAVTITGA
+386 DIDRIEVKLTGEKA
-398 NNHTMFYSFAG
+398 NNRSLFYSFLG
-409 WKVVSAAGSPVLPAG
+409 WRVANITEEVLLQPG
-424 TVLTADDLNA
+424 TKLTAADLQH
-434 YAGSDGVIL
+434 YTGSDGEVTL
-443 LQAVWSGV
+443 RAKWSGE
-451 DSHNRPNTVH
+451 DKLKRPITTH

-488 ALHTT
+488 ALYTI

-573 VKIPAEMLNSDYFQ
+573 VEIPAEMLNSDYFQ

-608 AKRTRFFVTKTFA
+608 AKRARFFVAKTFA

-651 LVPQPAKE
+651 LVPQPAKA
-659 VTEQGKRG
+659 VTEQGKLG

-674 TDTYTWEV
+674 ADTYTWEV

-729 SGITITAVAY
+729 SGITITAAAY

-835 YTLTETLPTGYFGP
+835 YTLTEVLPTGYFGP
-849 GTVQVTVVQNTGG
+849 GTVQVTVAQNTGG

-927 GAPLPG
+927 GAPLTG

-1049 KGAEFTLYADVECTK
+1049 KGAEFTLYADAECTK

-1111 AGKATVSTPGG
+1111 AGKATISTPGG

-1128 KNTSRLRLKLRV
+1128 KNTSRLRLKLKV
-1140 LGQLGEEL
+1140 LGPLGEEL
-1148 PGAVLWV
+1148 PGAVLRV
-1155 TRDNGSPMLYKTDEA
+1155 TRDNGSPMLYKTNEA

-1260 ALMAVAVLLPS
+1260 ALMAVAVLLPG

>member
-1 MYTKISSGK
+1 MHTKISSGK
-10 EHRRHRARRVSVL
+10 EHRRHRARRASVL

-36 GLYTVAGAA
+36 GLYTVADAAPAEEEPALVPAPEEALPEPEDSMTKEEETDEQPA
-45 EATETARPEPTPEPP
+45 EAQPAEDKAR
-60 ADDTTDDPANGTTDD
+60 
-75 PADGTTDG
+75 
-83 TTDDPA
+83 
-89 DGTTDDPADGTTD
+89 
-102 DPADGTTDD
+102 
-111 PADDI
+111 
-116 TDRAAPTATAVTV
+116 ATAATV
-129 TCYAAVDGGW
+129 ECYAARDGIW
-139 KQVGTVQTDK
+139 YPVTTVQTAAQYADGSGK
-149 IDSNSTRY
+149 LRY
-157 YIMAAELDGIY
+157 YITAAELEEVY
-168 GEYGFSSANY
+168 GAYGFKAANY
-178 SGELFFPHTDGRNAD
+178 HGERFFPHTDSYDPNKM
-193 TLWADA
+193 WAGA
-199 APKKNTDGAWRI
+199 APIKSEDGGWQI
-211 PLSKQGPIYLY
+211 PLSHRTEIRLY
-222 YLPGNTVGT
+222 YLPANKEGAE
-231 PSYFTGSKAKTDP
+231 SYFLDKKELSNETLLA
-244 TMLEDNMFYTIT
+244 ENMFYTVT

-293 AMDGLTGKP
+293 AMDGLTGTH
-302 LELGPTKQT
+302 LELEPTKQT
-311 ETSVTYTIVEISQPV
+311 ETSVTYTIEKISQPV

-386 DVDRIAVTITGA
+386 DIDRIEVKLTGEKA
-398 NNHTMFYSFAG
+398 NDRSLFYSFLG
-409 WKVVSAAGSPVLPAG
+409 WRVANITEEVLLQPG
-424 TVLTADDLNA
+424 TKLTAADLQH
-434 YAGSDGVIL
+434 YTGSDGEVTL
-443 LQAVWSGV
+443 RAKWSGE
-451 DSHNRPNTVH
+451 DKLKRPITTH

-488 ALHTT
+488 ALYTI

-537 VNNPVQGGRLE
+537 VNNQVQGGRLE

-573 VKIPAEMLNSDYFQ
+573 VDIPAEMLNSDYFQ

-651 LVPQPAKE
+651 LVPQPAKA
-659 VTEQGKRG
+659 VTEQGKLG

-674 TDTYTWEV
+674 ADTYTWEV

-729 SGITITAVAY
+729 SGITITAAAY

-835 YTLTETLPTGYFGP
+835 YTLTEVLPTGYFGP
-849 GTVQVTVVQNTGG
+849 GTVQVTVAQNTGG

-927 GAPLPG
+927 GAPLTG

-1049 KGAEFTLYADVECTK
+1049 KGAEFTLYADAECTK

-1111 AGKATVSTPGG
+1111 AGKATISTPGG

-1128 KNTSRLRLKLRV
+1128 KNTSRLRLKLKV
-1140 LGQLGEEL
+1140 LGPLGEEL
-1148 PGAVLWV
+1148 PGAVLRV
-1155 TRDNGSPMLYKTDEA
+1155 TRDNGSPMLYKTNEA
-1170 GAALLEQMPA
+1170 SAALLEQMPA

-1222 EQCEGEEYTYLLTLK
+1222 EQCKGEEYTYLLTLE

-1260 ALMAVAVLLPS
+1260 ALMAVAVLLPG

>member
-1 MYTKISSGK
+1 MHTKISSGK

-45 EATETARPEPTPEPP
+45 EATETAPPEPIPEPIPEPTPEPP
-60 ADDTTDDPANGTTDD
+60 ADD
-75 PADGTTDG
+75 
-83 TTDDPA
+83 
-89 DGTTDDPADGTTD
+89 TTD

-129 TCYAAVDGGW
+129 TCYAAVDGDW

-149 IDSNSTRY
+149 IDSDSTRY

-168 GEYGFSSANY
+168 GEYGFSSAEY
-178 SGELFFPHTDGRNAD
+178 KGELFFPHTDNNGID
-193 TLWADA
+193 KLWADA
-199 APKKNTDGAWRI
+199 LPQKNTDGTWRI
-211 PLSKQGPIYLY
+211 PLSTQGPIYLY
-222 YLPGNTVGT
+222 YLPGNTVGS
-231 PSYFTGSKAKTDP
+231 PGYFDSSKSKTDAA
-244 TMLEDNMFYTIT
+244 MLAANMFYTVQ

-302 LELGPTKQT
+302 LKLEPTKQT

-386 DVDRIAVTITGA
+386 DIDRIAVTITGA

-461 FFLHLNGEIRGS
+461 FFLHKNGELKGS
-473 VDDGVQWEDQKDYTP
+473 VEDGVKPESPNDYTP
-488 ALHTT
+488 AIYST
-493 RMLGADNIPAEYSN
+493 RMMNAGNIPTIYT
-507 KNAEGVVKP
+507 GGTP
-516 LVARATNGDNA
+516 LVARPNADDDAYQTNT
-527 YAVDDTIRNM
+527 TIRGM
-537 VNNPVQGGRLE
+537 TTTPVQGATLE
-548 DLPNEETIFAYLRA
+548 HLPGDETVFAYLRA
-562 HSDTITMKVDG
+562 NKIEMKINGQVVDND
-573 VKIPAEMLNSDYFQ
+573 KLNTTYFG
-587 IRWNMVKFEHSDG
+587 IRWNTVKYESSDG

-608 AKRTRFFVTKTFA
+608 AKRSRFIVTKTFA

-674 TDTYTWEV
+674 ADTYTWEV

-785 PGGAEVVLYRKP
+785 PDGAEVVLYRKP

-822 ASGFFTIR
+822 ASGF
-830 LEEGT
+830 
-835 YTLTETLPTGYFGP
+835 
-849 GTVQVTVVQNTGG
+849 
-862 NISYHAE
+862 
-869 AKALPE
+869 
-875 GITPSTGSW
+875 
-884 LQNADADNVVILNV
+884 
-898 PRMLISVTAR
+898 
-908 SSWPATGDKLP
+908 
-919 VTVELWRD
+919 
-927 GAPLPG
+927 
-933 DAYTV
+933 
-938 ELNKENEWQYTWENL
+938 
-953 PLFTDGTVADYTLR
+953 
-967 EIEIGDTYRD
+967 
-977 PGVAEDGF
+977 
-985 ADYLVT
+985 
-991 YAKALYRQAEDKEYR
+991 
-1006 EEHWWQKADGTQC
+1006 
-1019 FAREAL
+1019 
-1025 LVVNNEGIRGEIA
+1025 
-1038 FEKVD
+1038 
-1043 EKGYPL
+1043 
-1049 KGAEFTLYADVECTK
+1049 
-1064 RLATATSDENGDVQF
+1064 
-1079 EDKWPAGTYY
+1079 
-1089 LRETTAP
+1089 
-1096 VGYTAAELTWTVKIA
+1096 
-1111 AGKATVSTPGG
+1111 
-1122 TTVTEV
+1122 
-1128 KNTSRLRLKLRV
+1128 
-1140 LGQLGEEL
+1140 
-1148 PGAVLWV
+1148 
-1155 TRDNGSPMLYKTDEA
+1155 
-1170 GAALLEQMPA
+1170 
-1180 GDYIIQLAGTPT
+1180 
-1192 GYVPEDSAPNLKA
+1192 
-1205 EYGTLTYL
+1205 
-1213 DTANTAWQL
+1213 
-1222 EQCEGEEYTYLLTLK
+1222 
-1237 LKELHILPSTGGTGT
+1237 LPSGWRKG
-1252 VPFTLAGA
+1252 PTL
-1260 ALMAVAVLLPS
+1260 
-1271 RKKVK
+1271 

>member
-1 MYTKISSGK
+1 MHTKISSGK
-10 EHRRHRARRVSVL
+10 EHRRHRARRASVL

-36 GLYTVAGAA
+36 GLYTVADAAPAEEEPALVPAPEEALPEPEDSMTKEEETDEQPA
-45 EATETARPEPTPEPP
+45 EAQP
-60 ADDTTDDPANGTTDD
+60 AEDKA
-75 PADGTTDG
+75 
-83 TTDDPA
+83 
-89 DGTTDDPADGTTD
+89 
-102 DPADGTTDD
+102 
-111 PADDI
+111 
-116 TDRAAPTATAVTV
+116 RAAAATVE
-129 TCYAAVDGGW
+129 CYAARDGIW
-139 KQVGTVQTDK
+139 YPVTTVQTAAQYADGSGK
-149 IDSNSTRY
+149 LRY
-157 YIMAAELDGIY
+157 YITAAELEEVY
-168 GEYGFSSANY
+168 GAYGFKAANY
-178 SGELFFPHTDGRNAD
+178 HGERFFPHTDSYDPNNM
-193 TLWADA
+193 WADA
-199 APKKNTDGAWRI
+199 APIKSEDGGWQI
-211 PLSKQGPIYLY
+211 PLSHRTEIRLY
-222 YLPGNTVGT
+222 YLPANEEGAE
-231 PSYFTGSKAKTDP
+231 SYFLDKKELSNETLLA
-244 TMLEDNMFYTIT
+244 ENMFYTVT

-302 LELGPTKQT
+302 LKLEPTKQT

-386 DVDRIAVTITGA
+386 DIDRIEVKLTGEKA
-398 NNHTMFYSFAG
+398 NDRSLFYSFLG
-409 WKVVSAAGSPVLPAG
+409 WRVANITEEVLLQPG
-424 TVLTADDLNA
+424 TKLTAADLQH
-434 YAGSDGVIL
+434 YTGSDGEVTL
-443 LQAVWSGV
+443 RAKWSGE
-451 DSHNRPNTVH
+451 DKLKRPITTH

-488 ALHTT
+488 ALYTI

-573 VKIPAEMLNSDYFQ
+573 VDIPAEMLNSDYFQ

-651 LVPQPAKE
+651 LVPQPAKA
-659 VTEQGKRG
+659 VTEQGKIG

-849 GTVQVTVVQNTGG
+849 GTVQVTVAQNTGG

-927 GAPLPG
+927 GAPLTG

-1049 KGAEFTLYADVECTK
+1049 KGAEFTLYADAECTK

-1111 AGKATVSTPGG
+1111 AGKATISTPGG

-1128 KNTSRLRLKLRV
+1128 KNTSRLRLKLKV
-1140 LGQLGEEL
+1140 LGPLGEEL
-1148 PGAVLWV
+1148 PGAVLRV
-1155 TRDNGSPMLYKTDEA
+1155 TRDNGSPMLYKTNEA

-1237 LKELHILPSTGGTGT
+1237 LKELHILPSTGGAGT

-1260 ALMAVAVLLPS
+1260 ALMAVAVLLPG

>member
-1 MYTKISSGK
+1 MHTKISSGK

-36 GLYTVAGAA
+36 GLYTVADAAPAEEEPALVPAPEEALPEPEDSMTKEEETDEQPA
-45 EATETARPEPTPEPP
+45 EAQP
-60 ADDTTDDPANGTTDD
+60 AEDKA
-75 PADGTTDG
+75 
-83 TTDDPA
+83 
-89 DGTTDDPADGTTD
+89 
-102 DPADGTTDD
+102 
-111 PADDI
+111 
-116 TDRAAPTATAVTV
+116 RAAAATVE
-129 TCYAAVDGGW
+129 CYAARDGIW
-139 KQVGTVQTDK
+139 YPVTTVQTAAQYADGSGK
-149 IDSNSTRY
+149 LRY
-157 YIMAAELDGIY
+157 YITAAELEEVY
-168 GEYGFSSANY
+168 GAYGFKAANY
-178 SGELFFPHTDGRNAD
+178 HGERFFPHTDSYDPNKM
-193 TLWADA
+193 WAGA
-199 APKKNTDGAWRI
+199 APIKSEDGGWQI
-211 PLSKQGPIYLY
+211 PLSHRTEIRLY
-222 YLPGNTVGT
+222 YLPANKEGAE
-231 PSYFTGSKAKTDP
+231 SYFLDKKELSNETLLA
-244 TMLEDNMFYTIT
+244 ENMFYTVT

-293 AMDGLTGKP
+293 AMDGLTGTH
-302 LELGPTKQT
+302 LELEPTKQT
-311 ETSVTYTIVEISQPV
+311 ETSVTYTIEKISQPV

-386 DVDRIAVTITGA
+386 DIDRIEVKLTGEKA
-398 NNHTMFYSFAG
+398 NNRLLFYSFLG
-409 WKVVSAAGSPVLPAG
+409 WRVANITEEVLLQPG
-424 TVLTADDLNA
+424 TKLTAADLQH
-434 YAGSDGVIL
+434 YTGSDGEVTL
-443 LQAVWSGV
+443 RAKWSGE
-451 DSHNRPNTVH
+451 DKLKRPITTH

-488 ALHTT
+488 ALYTT

-573 VKIPAEMLNSDYFQ
+573 VDIPAEMLNSDYFQ

-608 AKRTRFFVTKTFA
+608 AKRTRFFVAKTFA
-621 GDAEAI
+621 GDDEAI

-651 LVPQPAKE
+651 LVPQPAKA
-659 VTEQGKRG
+659 VTEQGKLG

-674 TDTYTWEV
+674 ADTYTWEV

-729 SGITITAVAY
+729 SGITITAAAY

-849 GTVQVTVVQNTGG
+849 GTVQVTVAQNTGG

-1049 KGAEFTLYADVECTK
+1049 KGAEFTLYADAECTK

-1111 AGKATVSTPGG
+1111 AGKATISTPGG

-1128 KNTSRLRLKLRV
+1128 KNTSRLRLKLKV
-1140 LGQLGEEL
+1140 LGPLGEEL
-1148 PGAVLWV
+1148 PGAVLRV
-1155 TRDNGSPMLYKTDEA
+1155 TRDNGSPMLYKTNEA

-1222 EQCEGEEYTYLLTLK
+1222 EQCKGEEYTYLLTLE

-1252 VPFTLAGA
+1252 VPFTLAG
-1260 ALMAVAVLLPS
+1260 VLLMGLTAVMLC
-1271 RKKVK
+1271 RKKQVK

>member
-1 MYTKISSGK
+1 MHTKISSGK
-10 EHRRHRARRVSVL
+10 EHRRHRARRASVL

-36 GLYTVAGAA
+36 GLYTVADAAPAEEEPALVPAPEEALPEPEDSMTKEEETDEQPA
-45 EATETARPEPTPEPP
+45 EAQP
-60 ADDTTDDPANGTTDD
+60 AEDKA
-75 PADGTTDG
+75 
-83 TTDDPA
+83 
-89 DGTTDDPADGTTD
+89 
-102 DPADGTTDD
+102 
-111 PADDI
+111 
-116 TDRAAPTATAVTV
+116 RAAAATVE
-129 TCYAAVDGGW
+129 CYAARDGIW
-139 KQVGTVQTDK
+139 YPVTTVQTAAQYADGSGK
-149 IDSNSTRY
+149 LRY
-157 YIMAAELDGIY
+157 YITAAELEEVY
-168 GEYGFSSANY
+168 GAYGFKAANY
-178 SGELFFPHTDGRNAD
+178 HGERFFPHTDSYDPNKM
-193 TLWADA
+193 WADA
-199 APKKNTDGAWRI
+199 APIKSEDGGWQI
-211 PLSKQGPIYLY
+211 PLSHRTEIRLY
-222 YLPGNTVGT
+222 YLPANKEGAE
-231 PSYFTGSKAKTDP
+231 SYFLDKKELSNETLLA
-244 TMLEDNMFYTIT
+244 ENMFYTVT

-293 AMDGLTGKP
+293 AMDGLTGTH
-302 LELGPTKQT
+302 LELEPTKQT
-311 ETSVTYTIVEISQPV
+311 ETSVTYTIEKISQPV

-386 DVDRIAVTITGA
+386 DIDRIEVKLTGEKA
-398 NNHTMFYSFAG
+398 NNRSLFYSFLG
-409 WKVVSAAGSPVLPAG
+409 WRVANITEEVLLQPG
-424 TVLTADDLNA
+424 TKLTAADLQH
-434 YAGSDGVIL
+434 YTGSDGEVTL
-443 LQAVWSGV
+443 RAKWSGE
-451 DSHNRPNTVH
+451 DKLKRPITTH

-488 ALHTT
+488 ALYTI

-573 VKIPAEMLNSDYFQ
+573 VEIPAEMLNSDYFQ

-651 LVPQPAKE
+651 LVPQPAKA
-659 VTEQGKRG
+659 VTEQGKLG

-674 TDTYTWEV
+674 ADTYTWEV

-785 PGGAEVVLYRKP
+785 PDGAEVVLYRKP

-1049 KGAEFTLYADVECTK
+1049 KGAEFTLYADAECTK

-1111 AGKATVSTPGG
+1111 AGKATISTPGG

-1128 KNTSRLRLKLRV
+1128 KNTSRLRLKLKV
-1140 LGQLGEEL
+1140 LGPLGEEL
-1148 PGAVLWV
+1148 PGAVLRV
-1155 TRDNGSPMLYKTDEA
+1155 TRDNGSPMLYKTNEA

-1260 ALMAVAVLLPS
+1260 ALMAVAVLLPG

>member
-1 MYTKISSGK
+1 MHTKISSGK

-36 GLYTVAGAA
+36 GLYTVADAAPAEEEPALVPAPEEALPEPEDSMTKEEETDEQPA
-45 EATETARPEPTPEPP
+45 EAQP
-60 ADDTTDDPANGTTDD
+60 AEDKA
-75 PADGTTDG
+75 
-83 TTDDPA
+83 
-89 DGTTDDPADGTTD
+89 
-102 DPADGTTDD
+102 
-111 PADDI
+111 
-116 TDRAAPTATAVTV
+116 RAAAATVE
-129 TCYAAVDGGW
+129 CYAARDGIW
-139 KQVGTVQTDK
+139 YPVTTVQTAAQYADGSGK
-149 IDSNSTRY
+149 LRY
-157 YIMAAELDGIY
+157 YITAAELEEVY
-168 GEYGFSSANY
+168 GAYGFKAANY
-178 SGELFFPHTDGRNAD
+178 HGERFFPHTDSYDPNKM
-193 TLWADA
+193 WAGA
-199 APKKNTDGAWRI
+199 APIKSEDGGWQI
-211 PLSKQGPIYLY
+211 PLSHRTEIRLY
-222 YLPGNTVGT
+222 YLPANKEGAE
-231 PSYFTGSKAKTDP
+231 SYFLDKKELSNETLLA
-244 TMLEDNMFYTIT
+244 ENMFYTVT

-293 AMDGLTGKP
+293 AMDGLTGTH
-302 LELGPTKQT
+302 LELEPTKQT
-311 ETSVTYTIVEISQPV
+311 ETSVTYTIEKISQPV

-386 DVDRIAVTITGA
+386 DIDRIEVKLTGEKA
-398 NNHTMFYSFAG
+398 NNRSLFYSFLG
-409 WKVVSAAGSPVLPAG
+409 WRVANITEEVLLQPG
-424 TVLTADDLNA
+424 TKLTAADLQH
-434 YAGSDGVIL
+434 YTGSDGEVTL
-443 LQAVWSGV
+443 RAKWSGE
-451 DSHNRPNTVH
+451 DKLKRPITTH

-488 ALHTT
+488 ALYTI

-573 VKIPAEMLNSDYFQ
+573 VEIPAEMLNSDYFQ

-636 TVSHTENGSSVTDFT
+636 TVSRTENGSSVTDFT
-651 LVPQPAKE
+651 LVPQPAKA
-659 VTEQGKRG
+659 VTEQGKLG

-674 TDTYTWEV
+674 ADTYTWEV

-1049 KGAEFTLYADVECTK
+1049 KGAEFTLYADAECTK

-1111 AGKATVSTPGG
+1111 AGKATISTPGG

-1128 KNTSRLRLKLRV
+1128 KNTSRLRLKLKV
-1140 LGQLGEEL
+1140 LGPLGEEL
-1148 PGAVLWV
+1148 PGAVLRV
-1155 TRDNGSPMLYKTDEA
+1155 TRDNGSPMLYKTNEA

-1260 ALMAVAVLLPS
+1260 ALMAVAVLLPG

>member
-1 MYTKISSGK
+1 MHTKISSGK
-10 EHRRHRARRVSVL
+10 EHRRHRARRASVL

-36 GLYTVAGAA
+36 GLYTVADAAPAEEEPALVPAPEEVLPEPEDSMTKEEETDEQPA
-45 EATETARPEPTPEPP
+45 EAQP
-60 ADDTTDDPANGTTDD
+60 AEDKA
-75 PADGTTDG
+75 
-83 TTDDPA
+83 
-89 DGTTDDPADGTTD
+89 
-102 DPADGTTDD
+102 
-111 PADDI
+111 
-116 TDRAAPTATAVTV
+116 RAAAATVE
-129 TCYAAVDGGW
+129 CYAARDGIW
-139 KQVGTVQTDK
+139 YPVTTVQTAAQYADGSGK
-149 IDSNSTRY
+149 LRY
-157 YIMAAELDGIY
+157 YITAAELEEVY
-168 GEYGFSSANY
+168 GAYGFKAANY
-178 SGELFFPHTDGRNAD
+178 HGERFFPHTDSYDPNKM
-193 TLWADA
+193 WAGA
-199 APKKNTDGAWRI
+199 APIKSEDGGWQI
-211 PLSKQGPIYLY
+211 PLSHRTEIRLY
-222 YLPGNTVGT
+222 YLPANKEGAE
-231 PSYFTGSKAKTDP
+231 SYFLDKKELSNETLLA
-244 TMLEDNMFYTIT
+244 ENMFYTVT

-293 AMDGLTGKP
+293 AMDGLTGTH
-302 LELGPTKQT
+302 LELEPTKQT
-311 ETSVTYTIVEISQPV
+311 ETSVTYTIEKISQPV

-386 DVDRIAVTITGA
+386 DIDRIEVKLTGEKA
-398 NNHTMFYSFAG
+398 NNRSLFYSFLG
-409 WKVVSAAGSPVLPAG
+409 WRVANITEEVLLQPG
-424 TVLTADDLNA
+424 TKLTAADLQH
-434 YAGSDGVIL
+434 YTGSDGEVTL
-443 LQAVWSGV
+443 RAKWSGE
-451 DSHNRPNTVH
+451 DKLKRPITTH

-488 ALHTT
+488 ALYTI

-573 VKIPAEMLNSDYFQ
+573 VEIPAEMLNSDYFQ

-608 AKRTRFFVTKTFA
+608 AKRARFFVAKTFA

-651 LVPQPAKE
+651 LVPQPAKA
-659 VTEQGKRG
+659 VTEQGKLG

-674 TDTYTWEV
+674 ADTYTWEV

-729 SGITITAVAY
+729 SGITITAAAY

-835 YTLTETLPTGYFGP
+835 YTLTEVLPTGYFGP
-849 GTVQVTVVQNTGG
+849 GTVQVTVAQNTGG

-927 GAPLPG
+927 GAPLTG

-1049 KGAEFTLYADVECTK
+1049 KGAEFTLYADAECTK

-1111 AGKATVSTPGG
+1111 AGKATISTPGG

-1128 KNTSRLRLKLRV
+1128 KNTSRLRLKLKV
-1140 LGQLGEEL
+1140 LGPLGEEL
-1148 PGAVLWV
+1148 PGAVLRV
-1155 TRDNGSPMLYKTDEA
+1155 TRDNGSPMLYKTNEA
-1170 GAALLEQMPA
+1170 SAALLEQMPA

-1260 ALMAVAVLLPS
+1260 ALMAVAVLLPG

>member
-1 MYTKISSGK
+1 MHTKISSGK

-45 EATETARPEPTPEPP
+45 EATETAPPEPIPEPIPEPTPEPP
-60 ADDTTDDPANGTTDD
+60 ADD
-75 PADGTTDG
+75 
-83 TTDDPA
+83 
-89 DGTTDDPADGTTD
+89 TTD

-129 TCYAAVDGGW
+129 TCYAAVDGDW

-149 IDSNSTRY
+149 IDSDSTRY

-168 GEYGFSSANY
+168 GEYGFSSAEY
-178 SGELFFPHTDGRNAD
+178 KGELFFPHTDNNGID
-193 TLWADA
+193 KLWADA
-199 APKKNTDGAWRI
+199 LPQKNTDGTWRI
-211 PLSKQGPIYLY
+211 PLSTQGPIYLY
-222 YLPGNTVGT
+222 YLPGNTVGS
-231 PSYFTGSKAKTDP
+231 PGYFDSNKSKTDAA
-244 TMLEDNMFYTIT
+244 MLAANMFYTVQ

-302 LELGPTKQT
+302 LKLEPTKQT

-386 DVDRIAVTITGA
+386 DIDRIEVKLTGEKA
-398 NNHTMFYSFAG
+398 NDRSLFYSFLG
-409 WKVVSAAGSPVLPAG
+409 WRVANITEEVLLQPG
-424 TVLTADDLNA
+424 TKLTAADLQH
-434 YAGSDGVIL
+434 YTGSDGEVTL
-443 LQAVWSGV
+443 RAKWSGE
-451 DSHNRPNTVH
+451 DKLKRPITTY

-573 VKIPAEMLNSDYFQ
+573 VEIPAEMLNSDYFQ

-608 AKRTRFFVTKTFA
+608 AKRTRFFVAKTFA

-651 LVPQPAKE
+651 LVPQPAKA
-659 VTEQGKRG
+659 VTEQGKLG

-674 TDTYTWEV
+674 ADTYTWEV

-722 YQDYPEE
+722 YQDYLEE

-849 GTVQVTVVQNTGG
+849 GTVQVTVAQNTGG

-1019 FAREAL
+1019 FAQEAL
-1025 LVVNNEGIRGEIA
+1025 LVVNNEGIQGEIA

-1049 KGAEFTLYADVECTK
+1049 KGAEFTLYADAECTEW
-1064 RLATATSDENGDVQF
+1064 LATATSDENGDVQF

-1089 LRETTAP
+1089 LQETTAP

-1111 AGKATVSTPGG
+1111 AGKATISTPGG

-1128 KNTSRLRLKLRV
+1128 KNTSRLRLKLKV
-1140 LGQLGEEL
+1140 QGPLGEEL
-1148 PGAVLWV
+1148 PGAVLRV

-1170 GAALLEQMPA
+1170 GAALLKQMPA

-1192 GYVPEDSAPNLKA
+1192 GYVPEDSTPNLKA

-1222 EQCEGEEYTYLLTLK
+1222 EQCEGEEYTYLLTLE
-1237 LKELHILPSTGGTGT
+1237 LKELHILPSTGGAGT

-1260 ALMAVAVLLPS
+1260 ALMAVAVLLPG

>member
-1 MYTKISSGK
+1 MHTKISSGK
-10 EHRRHRARRVSVL
+10 EHRRHRARRASVL

-36 GLYTVAGAA
+36 GLYTVADAAPAEEEPALVPAPEEALPEPEDSMTKEEETDEQPA
-45 EATETARPEPTPEPP
+45 EAQP
-60 ADDTTDDPANGTTDD
+60 AEDKA
-75 PADGTTDG
+75 
-83 TTDDPA
+83 
-89 DGTTDDPADGTTD
+89 
-102 DPADGTTDD
+102 
-111 PADDI
+111 
-116 TDRAAPTATAVTV
+116 RAAAATVE
-129 TCYAAVDGGW
+129 CYAARDGIW
-139 KQVGTVQTDK
+139 YPVTTVQTAAQYADGSGK
-149 IDSNSTRY
+149 LRY
-157 YIMAAELDGIY
+157 YITAAELEEVY
-168 GEYGFSSANY
+168 GAYGFKAANY
-178 SGELFFPHTDGRNAD
+178 HGERFFPHTDSYDPNKM
-193 TLWADA
+193 WADA
-199 APKKNTDGAWRI
+199 APIKSEDGGWQI
-211 PLSKQGPIYLY
+211 PLSHRTEIRLY
-222 YLPGNTVGT
+222 YLPANKEGAE
-231 PSYFTGSKAKTDP
+231 SYFLDKKELSNETLLA
-244 TMLEDNMFYTIT
+244 ENMFYTVT

-293 AMDGLTGKP
+293 AMDGLTGTH
-302 LELGPTKQT
+302 LELEPTKQT
-311 ETSVTYTIVEISQPV
+311 ETSVTYTIEKISQPV

-386 DVDRIAVTITGA
+386 DIDRIEVKLTGEKA
-398 NNHTMFYSFAG
+398 NNRSLFYSFLG
-409 WKVVSAAGSPVLPAG
+409 WRVANITEEVLLQPG
-424 TVLTADDLNA
+424 TKLTAADLQH
-434 YAGSDGVIL
+434 YTGSDGEVTL
-443 LQAVWSGV
+443 RAKWSGE
-451 DSHNRPNTVH
+451 DKLKRPITTH

-488 ALHTT
+488 ALYTI

-573 VKIPAEMLNSDYFQ
+573 VEIPAEMLNSDYFQ

-608 AKRTRFFVTKTFA
+608 AKRARFFVAKTFA

-651 LVPQPAKE
+651 LVPQPAKA
-659 VTEQGKRG
+659 VTEQGKLG

-674 TDTYTWEV
+674 ADTYTWEV

-729 SGITITAVAY
+729 SGITITAAAY

-765 KTQDSITGNGLAK
+765 KSQDSITGNGLAK

-835 YTLTETLPTGYFGP
+835 YTLTEVLPTGYFGP
-849 GTVQVTVVQNTGG
+849 GTVQVTVAQNTGG

-927 GAPLPG
+927 GAPLTG

-1049 KGAEFTLYADVECTK
+1049 KGAEFTLYADAECTK

-1111 AGKATVSTPGG
+1111 AGKATISTPGG

-1128 KNTSRLRLKLRV
+1128 KNTSRLRLKLKV
-1140 LGQLGEEL
+1140 LGPLGEEL
-1148 PGAVLWV
+1148 PGAVLRV
-1155 TRDNGSPMLYKTDEA
+1155 TRDNGSPMLYKTNEA

-1237 LKELHILPSTGGTGT
+1237 LKELHILPSTGGAGT

-1260 ALMAVAVLLPS
+1260 ALMAVAVLLPG

>member
-1 MYTKISSGK
+1 MHTKISSGK

-45 EATETARPEPTPEPP
+45 EATETAPPEPIPEPIPEPTPEPP
-60 ADDTTDDPANGTTDD
+60 ADDTTDDPA
-75 PADGTTDG
+75 DG

-89 DGTTDDPADGTTD
+89 
-102 DPADGTTDD
+102 DD

-129 TCYAAVDGGW
+129 TCYAAVDGDW

-149 IDSNSTRY
+149 IDSDSTRY

-168 GEYGFSSANY
+168 GEYGFSSAEY
-178 SGELFFPHTDGRNAD
+178 KGELFFPHTDNNGID
-193 TLWADA
+193 KLWADA
-199 APKKNTDGAWRI
+199 LPQKNTDGTWRI
-211 PLSKQGPIYLY
+211 PLSTQGPIYLY
-222 YLPGNTVGT
+222 YLPGNTVGS
-231 PSYFTGSKAKTDP
+231 PGYFDSSKSKTDAA
-244 TMLEDNMFYTIT
+244 MLAANMFYTVQ

-302 LELGPTKQT
+302 LKLEPTKQT

-386 DVDRIAVTITGA
+386 DIDRIEVKLTGEKA
-398 NNHTMFYSFAG
+398 NDRSLFYSFLG
-409 WKVVSAAGSPVLPAG
+409 WRVANITEEVLLQPG
-424 TVLTADDLNA
+424 TKLTAADLQH
-434 YAGSDGVIL
+434 YTGSDGEVTL
-443 LQAVWSGV
+443 RAKWSGE
-451 DSHNRPNTVH
+451 DKLKRPITTY

-573 VKIPAEMLNSDYFQ
+573 VEIPAEMLNSDYFQ

-608 AKRTRFFVTKTFA
+608 AKRTRFFVAKTFA

-651 LVPQPAKE
+651 LVPQPAKA
-659 VTEQGKRG
+659 VTEQGKLG

-674 TDTYTWEV
+674 ADTYTWEV

-729 SGITITAVAY
+729 SGITITAAAY

-835 YTLTETLPTGYFGP
+835 YTLTEVLPTGYFGP
-849 GTVQVTVVQNTGG
+849 GTVQVTVAQNTGG

-927 GAPLPG
+927 GAPLTG

-1049 KGAEFTLYADVECTK
+1049 KGAEFTLYADAECTK

-1111 AGKATVSTPGG
+1111 AGKATISTPGG

-1128 KNTSRLRLKLRV
+1128 KNTSRLRLKLKV
-1140 LGQLGEEL
+1140 LGPLGEEL
-1148 PGAVLWV
+1148 PGAVLRV
-1155 TRDNGSPMLYKTDEA
+1155 TRDNGSPMLYKTNEA

-1260 ALMAVAVLLPS
+1260 ALMAVAVLLPG